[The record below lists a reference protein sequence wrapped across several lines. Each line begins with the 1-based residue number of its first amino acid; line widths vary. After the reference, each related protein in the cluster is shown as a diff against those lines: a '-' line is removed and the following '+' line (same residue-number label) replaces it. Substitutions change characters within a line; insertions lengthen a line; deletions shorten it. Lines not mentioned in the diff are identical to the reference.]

1 MHREIR
7 NKLERIA
14 KRFRSQVLAWLL
26 IGLWGVFLALLL
38 GRLTQTGN
46 ALAGSFSWGLL
57 LATAIGGYLLFF
69 LWTRFGYRDLG
80 SVAQRIERRF
90 PDIDQKLL
98 TAIEPI
104 KPNESEFLRSKLI
117 EETLLHA
124 QSQHWEKV
132 VPKWKLGMLWSLQW
146 LLLSA
151 TIAASWMLHTKS
163 TGVLNASDSSGNRGF
178 EWIVEPGSTQ
188 IEKGSDLLVS
198 VRFSNDFSDDLLL
211 IAESPSGESQS
222 ARMQR
227 SLRDPIA
234 SATIRKIKEPF
245 RYRIE
250 SVSKDS
256 ERFEVEVFEHPAVL
270 QSDASIQSP
279 AYAQQDDKT
288 ISNTRRVSI
297 VDGAQIRWSLKLN
310 KPVVSAEWIDEN
322 GQSTL
327 LEGNPQNPTEYSIR
341 NTPTESMRYRLKLTD
356 AEGRSEKTAEEFVVK
371 IIPNREPE
379 LKLISAIDQRVSAI
393 QEMIVGARVQD
404 DFGIHRTG
412 IRVSVGD
419 SEPSDVELISPGEST
434 TKKTE
439 LQHLIDLESLQ
450 AKADQLVTYHFWTED
465 LDRDG
470 QPRRIESEMYFAE
483 VRPFEETFRE
493 ADASATQQRQEQ
505 QQQQGSESGQQAEEL
520 AELQKKI
527 LSATWNLL
535 RGIPKSSTDASRSIQ
550 EQLPILLESQNQAL
564 EQTEALKEQLQAPN
578 AAQDLLKVQSS
589 MREAIAELNQSG
601 SETPSIA
608 LRGAIKQMRGAY
620 EGLLRLRAR
629 EHEVSQSQQQQP
641 SSQRSQ
647 SASQRNRQEQIQQL
661 QLEQDPSRYEEESQ
675 PMTEEANSE
684 REMRQV
690 MNRLDELARR
700 QEDLNEQVRELD
712 LALQSAKDEQEKKE
726 LEERLEQLRED
737 QQELV
742 EDADELLERMNE
754 PESRNALEESR
765 REIENAR
772 EQMQQSERQ
781 LREAQP
787 SAALN
792 SGTRAE
798 QSVDQTREQLREQSS
813 ESLQRDVQKLIE
825 QAQNVAKNQAEL
837 ERQLR
842 EQANLPARDPESTT
856 NGLDPNEPAPNEP
869 TRNEPTR
876 NEPEANS
883 LRRESLLRSDAE
895 LNQQENLP
903 ERNLEDWKQQKQQYL
918 DLLNRIKDTVEQA
931 EGSEPLLAEQLYET
945 YRDASRLPTE
955 QRLDRIPMMIERGME
970 QPAVEESGEV
980 SKELQGLRERIE
992 NSAQSVLGSEEES
1005 LRRAIKEIDQANRA
1019 IESEIEQRLGQD
1031 SSQDANAMQPPESQP
1046 SQGQPSEGQPREGQP
1061 SQGQP
1066 REGQP
1071 REGQPSQGQP
1081 SEGQP
1086 SEGQPREGQPR
1097 EGQPSEGQPREGQ
1110 PREGQPSEGQPSQGQ
1125 PPESQPREGQPREG
1139 QPRQARSSS
1148 QAREPSPRSAL
1159 EALEERMQ
1167 RAGGG
1172 GGLESSSPLMG
1183 EDYAQWTD
1191 RLRDIE
1197 ELVRDPELKA
1207 EAARV
1212 REAARDFRK
1221 EYKRHSK
1228 EPQWELVKKLISNPL
1243 QELQR
1248 RVQEELIRKTA
1259 KENELV
1265 PLDRDPVPDRFRSEL
1280 DRYFERLGGEQTK

>member
-26 IGLWGVFLALLL
+26 IVLWGVFLALLL

-46 ALAGSFSWGLL
+46 AIAGSFSLGFLV
-57 LATAIGGYLLFF
+57 ATAIGGCLLFF

-117 EETLLHA
+117 EETLLQA

-132 VPKWKLGMLWSLQW
+132 VPKWKLGTLWSLQW
-146 LLLSA
+146 MLLGA
-151 TIAASWMLHTKS
+151 TIVASWMLHTKS
-163 TGVLNASDSSGNRGF
+163 TGVLNASDRTGSRGF
-178 EWIVEPGSTQ
+178 EWTVEPGSTQ

-198 VRFSNDFSDDLLL
+198 VRFSDDFSDDLLL

-222 ARMQR
+222 VRMQR

-234 SATIRKIKEPF
+234 SATIRKIKEPL

-250 SVSKDS
+250 SVSKNS

-341 NTPTESMRYRLKLTD
+341 NTPMESMRYRLKLTD
-356 AEGRSEKTAEEFVVK
+356 AQGRSEKTAEEFVVK

-379 LKLISAIDQRVSAI
+379 LKLISAVDQRVSAI
-393 QEMIVGARVQD
+393 QEMVVGARVQD

-412 IRVSVGD
+412 IRISVGD
-419 SEPSDVELISPGEST
+419 SEPSDIELSSPGEPIK
-434 TKKTE
+434 KKTE

-493 ADASATQQRQEQ
+493 TDASATQQRQEQ

-535 RGIPKSSTDASRSIQ
+535 RGIPKSSTDAPQSVQ

-675 PMTEEANSE
+675 PMSEEANSE
-684 REMRQV
+684 RERRQV

-754 PESRNALEESR
+754 PESRIALEESR
-765 REIENAR
+765 RQIENAR

-842 EQANLPARDPESTT
+842 EQANLPARDPESNT
-856 NGLDPNEPAPNEP
+856 NGLDPNEPA
-869 TRNEPTR
+869 R
-876 NEPEANS
+876 NEPEAS
-883 LRRESLLRSDAE
+883 SPRRESLLRSDAE
-895 LNQQENLP
+895 LNQDGNLP

-1005 LRRAIKEIDQANRA
+1005 LRRAIMEIDQANRA

-1031 SSQDANAMQPPESQP
+1031 SSQDTDAM
-1046 SQGQPSEGQPREGQP
+1046 
-1061 SQGQP
+1061 QP

-1071 REGQPSQGQP
+1071 REGQPG
-1081 SEGQP
+1081 EA
-1086 SEGQPREGQPR
+1086 R
-1097 EGQPSEGQPREGQ
+1097 
-1110 PREGQPSEGQPSQGQ
+1110 
-1125 PPESQPREGQPREG
+1125 
-1139 QPRQARSSS
+1139 RSSAS
-1148 QAREPSPRSAL
+1148 GESSPRSAL
-1159 EALEERMQ
+1159 DALEERMQ

>member
-7 NKLERIA
+7 SKLEQIA

-26 IGLWGVFLALLL
+26 IGLWVIFLALLL

-46 ALAGSFSWGLL
+46 AIAGSFSWGLL
-57 LATAIGGYLLFF
+57 FATAMGGYLLFF

-124 QSQHWEKV
+124 QAQHWEKV
-132 VPKWKLGMLWSLQW
+132 VPKWKLGTLWSLQW
-146 LLLSA
+146 LLLIA

-163 TGVLNASDSSGNRGF
+163 TSVLNASDRSAIRGF

-188 IEKGSDLLVS
+188 IEKGADLLVS
-198 VRFSNDFSDDLLL
+198 VRFSDDFSDDLLL

-222 ARMQR
+222 VSMQR

-234 SATIRKIKEPF
+234 SATIRKVKEPL

-250 SVSKDS
+250 SVSKNS
-256 ERFEVEVFEHPAVL
+256 ERFEVGVFEHPAVL

-279 AYAQQDDKT
+279 TYAQQDDKT

-297 VDGAQIRWSLKLN
+297 VDGAQISWSFKLN

-327 LEGNPQNPTEYSIR
+327 LEGNPQNPNEYSIR
-341 NTPTESMRYRLKLTD
+341 NRPAESMRYRLKLTD

-379 LKLISAIDQRVSAI
+379 LKLISAVDQRVSAI

-419 SEPSDVELISPGEST
+419 SETSDIELSSPGEP
-434 TKKTE
+434 TKKKNE

-505 QQQQGSESGQQAEEL
+505 QQQQGSESAQQAEEL

-535 RGIPKSSTDASRSIQ
+535 RGIPKSNPDASQSIQ

-564 EQTEALKEQLQAPN
+564 EQTEALKEQLQSPN

-589 MREAIAELNQSG
+589 MREAIAELNHTG

-608 LRGAIKQMRGAY
+608 LRGAIQQMRGAY

-629 EHEVSQSQQQQP
+629 EHEVAQSQQQQS

-675 PMTEEANSE
+675 PMTEEASSE

-700 QEDLNEQVRELD
+700 QEDLNKQVRELD

-765 REIENAR
+765 RQIENAR

-798 QSVDQTREQLREQSS
+798 QSVDQTSEQLREQSS
-813 ESLQRDVQKLIE
+813 ESLQRDVQQLIE
-825 QAQNVAKNQAEL
+825 QAQKVAENQVEL

-842 EQANLPARDPESTT
+842 EQANLPARDPESDT
-856 NGLDPNEPAPNEP
+856 NGPDRSEP
-869 TRNEPTR
+869 TRS
-876 NEPEANS
+876 EPEAS
-883 LRRESLLRSDAE
+883 SPRRESLLRSDAE
-895 LNQQENLP
+895 LNQDGNLP
-903 ERNLEDWKQQKQQYL
+903 ERNLQDWKEQKQQYL

-980 SKELQGLRERIE
+980 SKELQGLRERIG
-992 NSAQSVLGSEEES
+992 NSSQSVVGSEEES

-1019 IESEIEQRLGQD
+1019 IESEIEQRLEQEG
-1031 SSQDANAMQPPESQP
+1031 SQDANAM
-1046 SQGQPSEGQPREGQP
+1046 
-1061 SQGQP
+1061 
-1066 REGQP
+1066 
-1071 REGQPSQGQP
+1071 QP

-1086 SEGQPREGQPR
+1086 SEGQP
-1097 EGQPSEGQPREGQ
+1097 SE
-1110 PREGQPSEGQPSQGQ
+1110 S
-1125 PPESQPREGQPREG
+1125 
-1139 QPRQARSSS
+1139 RSSS
-1148 QAREPSPRSAL
+1148 AAREPSLRSAL
-1159 EALEERMQ
+1159 DALEERMQ

-1248 RVQEELIRKTA
+1248 RVQEELVRKTA

>member
-1 MHREIR
+1 MHQEIR

-14 KRFRSQVLAWLL
+14 QRFRSQVLAWLL

-117 EETLLHA
+117 EETLLQA
-124 QSQHWEKV
+124 QSQHWETV
-132 VPKWKLGMLWSLQW
+132 VPRWKLGTLWSLQW
-146 LLLSA
+146 LLLGA

-163 TGVLNASDSSGNRGF
+163 TSVLNASDRTGSRGF
-178 EWIVEPGSTQ
+178 EWTVEPGSTQ

-198 VRFSNDFSDDLLL
+198 VRFSDDFSDELLL

-222 ARMQR
+222 VRMQR

-234 SATIRKIKEPF
+234 SATIRKIKEPL

-250 SVSKDS
+250 SVSKNS

-341 NTPTESMRYRLKLTD
+341 NTPMESMRYRLKLTD
-356 AEGRSEKTAEEFVVK
+356 AQGRSEKTAEEFVVK

-379 LKLISAIDQRVSAI
+379 LKLISAVDQRVSAI
-393 QEMIVGARVQD
+393 QEMVVGARVQD

-412 IRVSVGD
+412 IRISVGD
-419 SEPSDVELISPGEST
+419 SEPSDIELSSPGEPIK
-434 TKKTE
+434 KKTE

-535 RGIPKSSTDASRSIQ
+535 RGIPKSSTDAPQSVQ

-629 EHEVSQSQQQQP
+629 EHEVSQSQQQQS

-675 PMTEEANSE
+675 PMSEEANSE
-684 REMRQV
+684 RERRQV

-754 PESRNALEESR
+754 PESRIALEESR
-765 REIENAR
+765 RQIENAR

-842 EQANLPARDPESTT
+842 EQANLPARDPESTI
-856 NGLDPNEPAPNEP
+856 NGPDRSEP
-869 TRNEPTR
+869 TRS
-876 NEPEANS
+876 EPEAS
-883 LRRESLLRSDAE
+883 SPRRESLLRSDAE
-895 LNQQENLP
+895 LNQDGNLP

-1005 LRRAIKEIDQANRA
+1005 LRRAIKEIDRANRA

-1031 SSQDANAMQPPESQP
+1031 SSQDTNAMQP
-1046 SQGQPSEGQPREGQP
+1046 RE
-1061 SQGQP
+1061 
-1066 REGQP
+1066 R
-1071 REGQPSQGQP
+1071 
-1081 SEGQP
+1081 
-1086 SEGQPREGQPR
+1086 
-1097 EGQPSEGQPREGQ
+1097 QPREGQ
-1110 PREGQPSEGQPSQGQ
+1110 PREGQPSEGQPS
-1125 PPESQPREGQPREG
+1125 EAR
-1139 QPRQARSSS
+1139 RSSAS
-1148 QAREPSPRSAL
+1148 GESSLRSAL
-1159 EALEERMQ
+1159 DALGERMQ

>member
-1 MHREIR
+1 
-7 NKLERIA
+7 
-14 KRFRSQVLAWLL
+14 
-26 IGLWGVFLALLL
+26 
-38 GRLTQTGN
+38 
-46 ALAGSFSWGLL
+46 
-57 LATAIGGYLLFF
+57 
-69 LWTRFGYRDLG
+69 
-80 SVAQRIERRF
+80 
-90 PDIDQKLL
+90 
-98 TAIEPI
+98 
-104 KPNESEFLRSKLI
+104 
-117 EETLLHA
+117 
-124 QSQHWEKV
+124 
-132 VPKWKLGMLWSLQW
+132 
-146 LLLSA
+146 
-151 TIAASWMLHTKS
+151 
-163 TGVLNASDSSGNRGF
+163 
-178 EWIVEPGSTQ
+178 
-188 IEKGSDLLVS
+188 
-198 VRFSNDFSDDLLL
+198 
-211 IAESPSGESQS
+211 
-222 ARMQR
+222 
-227 SLRDPIA
+227 
-234 SATIRKIKEPF
+234 
-245 RYRIE
+245 
-250 SVSKDS
+250 
-256 ERFEVEVFEHPAVL
+256 
-270 QSDASIQSP
+270 
-279 AYAQQDDKT
+279 
-288 ISNTRRVSI
+288 
-297 VDGAQIRWSLKLN
+297 
-310 KPVVSAEWIDEN
+310 
-322 GQSTL
+322 
-327 LEGNPQNPTEYSIR
+327 
-341 NTPTESMRYRLKLTD
+341 
-356 AEGRSEKTAEEFVVK
+356 
-371 IIPNREPE
+371 
-379 LKLISAIDQRVSAI
+379 
-393 QEMIVGARVQD
+393 MIVGARVQD

-419 SEPSDVELISPGEST
+419 SEPSDIELSSPGEST
-434 TKKTE
+434 KKKTE

-483 VRPFEETFRE
+483 VRPFEEIFRE
-493 ADASATQQRQEQ
+493 TDASATQQRQAQ
-505 QQQQGSESGQQAEEL
+505 QQQQGSESAQQAEEL

-535 RGIPKSSTDASRSIQ
+535 RGNPKSNPDASQSIQ

-589 MREAIAELNQSG
+589 MREAIAELNQTG
-601 SETPSIA
+601 SETPSVA

-629 EHEVSQSQQQQP
+629 EHEVSQSQQQQ
-641 SSQRSQ
+641 SSNQRSQ
-647 SASQRNRQEQIQQL
+647 SASERNRQEQIQQL

-675 PMTEEANSE
+675 PMTEEENSQ

-726 LEERLEQLRED
+726 LQERLEQLRED

-742 EDADELLERMNE
+742 QDADELLERMNE

-765 REIENAR
+765 RQIENAR

-813 ESLQRDVQKLIE
+813 ESLQRDVQQLIE
-825 QAQNVAKNQAEL
+825 QAQKVAKNQAEL

-842 EQANLPARDPESTT
+842 EQANLPARVPEAKT
-856 NGLDPNEPAPNEP
+856 NGPGRSDP
-869 TRNEPTR
+869 TTS
-876 NEPEANS
+876 EPEANS
-883 LRRESLLRSDAE
+883 PRRESLLRSDAE
-895 LNQQENLP
+895 LNQEGNVP
-903 ERNLEDWKQQKQQYL
+903 ERNLEDWKEQKQRYL

-945 YRDASRLPTE
+945 YRDASRSPTE

-992 NSAQSVLGSEEES
+992 NSTQSVLGSEEES

-1031 SSQDANAMQPPESQP
+1031 SSQDVNAMQPPE
-1046 SQGQPSEGQPREGQP
+1046 GQPP
-1061 SQGQP
+1061 
-1066 REGQP
+1066 
-1071 REGQPSQGQP
+1071 EGQPSQGQP
-1081 SEGQP
+1081 SQGQP
-1086 SEGQPREGQPR
+1086 SE
-1097 EGQPSEGQPREGQ
+1097 
-1110 PREGQPSEGQPSQGQ
+1110 
-1125 PPESQPREGQPREG
+1125 
-1139 QPRQARSSS
+1139 ARSSS

-1159 EALEERMQ
+1159 DALEERMQ

-1183 EDYAQWTD
+1183 EDFAQWTD

-1207 EAARV
+1207 QAARV

-1228 EPQWELVKKLISNPL
+1228 EPQWELVKKMISNPL

-1248 RVQEELIRKTA
+1248 RVQEELVRKTA

-1280 DRYFERLGGEQTK
+1280 DSYFERLGGEQNK

>member
-26 IGLWGVFLALLL
+26 IVLWGVFLALLL

-46 ALAGSFSWGLL
+46 AIAGSFSLGFLV
-57 LATAIGGYLLFF
+57 ATAIGGCLLFF

-80 SVAQRIERRF
+80 SVAQRIESRF

-117 EETLLHA
+117 EETLLQA
-124 QSQHWEKV
+124 QSQHWETV
-132 VPKWKLGMLWSLQW
+132 VPRWKLGTLWSLQW
-146 LLLSA
+146 MLLGA
-151 TIAASWMLHTKS
+151 TIVASWMLHTKS
-163 TGVLNASDSSGNRGF
+163 TGVLNASDRTGSRGF
-178 EWIVEPGSTQ
+178 EWTVEPGSTQ

-198 VRFSNDFSDDLLL
+198 VRFSDDFSDDLLL

-222 ARMQR
+222 VRMQR

-234 SATIRKIKEPF
+234 SATIRKIKEPL

-250 SVSKDS
+250 SVSKNS

-341 NTPTESMRYRLKLTD
+341 NTPMESMRYRLKLTD
-356 AEGRSEKTAEEFVVK
+356 AQGRSEKTAEEFVVK

-379 LKLISAIDQRVSAI
+379 LKLISAVDQRVSAI
-393 QEMIVGARVQD
+393 QEMVVGARVQD

-412 IRVSVGD
+412 IRISVGD
-419 SEPSDVELISPGEST
+419 SEPSDIELSSPGEPIK
-434 TKKTE
+434 KKTE

-493 ADASATQQRQEQ
+493 TDASATQQRQEQ

-535 RGIPKSSTDASRSIQ
+535 RGIPKSSTDAPQSVQ

-675 PMTEEANSE
+675 PMSEEANSE
-684 REMRQV
+684 RERRQV

-754 PESRNALEESR
+754 PESRIALEESR
-765 REIENAR
+765 RQIENAR

-842 EQANLPARDPESTT
+842 EQANLPARDPESNT
-856 NGLDPNEPAPNEP
+856 NGLDPNEPA
-869 TRNEPTR
+869 R
-876 NEPEANS
+876 NEPEAS
-883 LRRESLLRSDAE
+883 SPRRESLLRSDAE
-895 LNQQENLP
+895 LNQDGTLP

-1005 LRRAIKEIDQANRA
+1005 LRRAIMEIDQANRA

-1031 SSQDANAMQPPESQP
+1031 SSQDTDAMQP
-1046 SQGQPSEGQPREGQP
+1046 R
-1061 SQGQP
+1061 
-1066 REGQP
+1066 
-1071 REGQPSQGQP
+1071 
-1081 SEGQP
+1081 
-1086 SEGQPREGQPR
+1086 EGQPREGQPR
-1097 EGQPSEGQPREGQ
+1097 EGQPREGQPREGQ
-1110 PREGQPSEGQPSQGQ
+1110 PREGQP
-1125 PPESQPREGQPREG
+1125 REGQPGEAR
-1139 QPRQARSSS
+1139 RSSAS
-1148 QAREPSPRSAL
+1148 GESSPRSAL
-1159 EALEERMQ
+1159 DALEERMQ

>member
-1 MHREIR
+1 
-7 NKLERIA
+7 
-14 KRFRSQVLAWLL
+14 
-26 IGLWGVFLALLL
+26 
-38 GRLTQTGN
+38 
-46 ALAGSFSWGLL
+46 
-57 LATAIGGYLLFF
+57 
-69 LWTRFGYRDLG
+69 
-80 SVAQRIERRF
+80 
-90 PDIDQKLL
+90 
-98 TAIEPI
+98 
-104 KPNESEFLRSKLI
+104 
-117 EETLLHA
+117 
-124 QSQHWEKV
+124 
-132 VPKWKLGMLWSLQW
+132 
-146 LLLSA
+146 
-151 TIAASWMLHTKS
+151 
-163 TGVLNASDSSGNRGF
+163 
-178 EWIVEPGSTQ
+178 
-188 IEKGSDLLVS
+188 
-198 VRFSNDFSDDLLL
+198 
-211 IAESPSGESQS
+211 
-222 ARMQR
+222 
-227 SLRDPIA
+227 
-234 SATIRKIKEPF
+234 
-245 RYRIE
+245 
-250 SVSKDS
+250 
-256 ERFEVEVFEHPAVL
+256 
-270 QSDASIQSP
+270 
-279 AYAQQDDKT
+279 
-288 ISNTRRVSI
+288 
-297 VDGAQIRWSLKLN
+297 
-310 KPVVSAEWIDEN
+310 
-322 GQSTL
+322 
-327 LEGNPQNPTEYSIR
+327 
-341 NTPTESMRYRLKLTD
+341 
-356 AEGRSEKTAEEFVVK
+356 
-371 IIPNREPE
+371 
-379 LKLISAIDQRVSAI
+379 
-393 QEMIVGARVQD
+393 
-404 DFGIHRTG
+404 
-412 IRVSVGD
+412 
-419 SEPSDVELISPGEST
+419 
-434 TKKTE
+434 
-439 LQHLIDLESLQ
+439 
-450 AKADQLVTYHFWTED
+450 
-465 LDRDG
+465 
-470 QPRRIESEMYFAE
+470 
-483 VRPFEETFRE
+483 
-493 ADASATQQRQEQ
+493 
-505 QQQQGSESGQQAEEL
+505 
-520 AELQKKI
+520 
-527 LSATWNLL
+527 
-535 RGIPKSSTDASRSIQ
+535 
-550 EQLPILLESQNQAL
+550 
-564 EQTEALKEQLQAPN
+564 
-578 AAQDLLKVQSS
+578 
-589 MREAIAELNQSG
+589 
-601 SETPSIA
+601 
-608 LRGAIKQMRGAY
+608 
-620 EGLLRLRAR
+620 
-629 EHEVSQSQQQQP
+629 
-641 SSQRSQ
+641 
-647 SASQRNRQEQIQQL
+647 
-661 QLEQDPSRYEEESQ
+661 
-675 PMTEEANSE
+675 
-684 REMRQV
+684 

-754 PESRNALEESR
+754 PESRIALEESR
-765 REIENAR
+765 RQIENAR

-825 QAQNVAKNQAEL
+825 QAQNVTKNQAEL

-842 EQANLPARDPESTT
+842 EQANLPARDPESNT
-856 NGLDPNEPAPNEP
+856 NGLDPNEPA
-869 TRNEPTR
+869 R
-876 NEPEANS
+876 NEPEAS
-883 LRRESLLRSDAE
+883 SPRRESLLRSDAE
-895 LNQQENLP
+895 LNQDGTLP

-1005 LRRAIKEIDQANRA
+1005 LRRAIMEIDQANRA

-1031 SSQDANAMQPPESQP
+1031 SSQDTDAM
-1046 SQGQPSEGQPREGQP
+1046 
-1061 SQGQP
+1061 QP

-1071 REGQPSQGQP
+1071 REGQL

-1086 SEGQPREGQPR
+1086 GEAR
-1097 EGQPSEGQPREGQ
+1097 
-1110 PREGQPSEGQPSQGQ
+1110 
-1125 PPESQPREGQPREG
+1125 
-1139 QPRQARSSS
+1139 RSSAS
-1148 QAREPSPRSAL
+1148 GESSPRSAL
-1159 EALEERMQ
+1159 DALEERMQ

>member
-26 IGLWGVFLALLL
+26 IVLWGVFLALLL

-46 ALAGSFSWGLL
+46 AIAGSFSLGFLV
-57 LATAIGGYLLFF
+57 ATAIGGCLLFF

-80 SVAQRIERRF
+80 SVAQRIESRF

-117 EETLLHA
+117 EETLLQA

-132 VPKWKLGMLWSLQW
+132 VPKWKLGTLWSLQW
-146 LLLSA
+146 MLLGA
-151 TIAASWMLHTKS
+151 TIVASWMLHTKS
-163 TGVLNASDSSGNRGF
+163 TGVLNASDRTGSRGF
-178 EWIVEPGSTQ
+178 EWTVEPGSTQ

-198 VRFSNDFSDDLLL
+198 VRFSDDFSDDLLL

-222 ARMQR
+222 VRMQR

-234 SATIRKIKEPF
+234 SATIRKIKEPL

-250 SVSKDS
+250 SVSKNS

-341 NTPTESMRYRLKLTD
+341 NTPMESMRYRLKLTD
-356 AEGRSEKTAEEFVVK
+356 AQGRSEKTAEEFVVK

-379 LKLISAIDQRVSAI
+379 LKLISAVDQRVSAI
-393 QEMIVGARVQD
+393 QEMVVGARVQD

-412 IRVSVGD
+412 IRISVGD
-419 SEPSDVELISPGEST
+419 SEPSDIELSSPGEPIK
-434 TKKTE
+434 KKTE

-493 ADASATQQRQEQ
+493 TDASATQQRQEQ

-535 RGIPKSSTDASRSIQ
+535 RGIPKSSTDAPQSVQ

-641 SSQRSQ
+641 SSQKSQ

-675 PMTEEANSE
+675 PMSEEANSE
-684 REMRQV
+684 RERRQV

-754 PESRNALEESR
+754 PESRIALEESR
-765 REIENAR
+765 RQIENAR

-842 EQANLPARDPESTT
+842 EQANLPARDPESNT
-856 NGLDPNEPAPNEP
+856 NGLDPNEPA
-869 TRNEPTR
+869 R
-876 NEPEANS
+876 NEPEAS
-883 LRRESLLRSDAE
+883 SPRRESLLRSDAE
-895 LNQQENLP
+895 LNQDGTLP

-1005 LRRAIKEIDQANRA
+1005 LRRAIMEIDQANRA

-1031 SSQDANAMQPPESQP
+1031 SSQDTDAMQP
-1046 SQGQPSEGQPREGQP
+1046 R
-1061 SQGQP
+1061 
-1066 REGQP
+1066 
-1071 REGQPSQGQP
+1071 
-1081 SEGQP
+1081 
-1086 SEGQPREGQPR
+1086 EGQPREGQPR
-1097 EGQPSEGQPREGQ
+1097 EGQPREGQPREGQ
-1110 PREGQPSEGQPSQGQ
+1110 PREGQP
-1125 PPESQPREGQPREG
+1125 REGQPGEAR
-1139 QPRQARSSS
+1139 RSSAS
-1148 QAREPSPRSAL
+1148 GESSPRSAL
-1159 EALEERMQ
+1159 DALEERMQ

>member
-7 NKLERIA
+7 NKLEPIA

-26 IGLWGVFLALLL
+26 IGYWGILLALLL

-46 ALAGSFSWGLL
+46 ATAGSFSWGLL
-57 LATAIGGYLLFF
+57 GATAIGGYVLFF

-80 SVAQRIERRF
+80 SVAQRVERQF

-124 QSQHWEKV
+124 QSQHWETV
-132 VPKWKLGMLWSLQW
+132 VPKWKLGTLWSLQW
-146 LLLSA
+146 MLLGA
-151 TIAASWMLHTKS
+151 TIASSWMLYTKS
-163 TGVLNASDSSGNRGF
+163 TSVLNTSDRSGIRGF
-178 EWIVEPGSTQ
+178 EWMVEPGSTQ

-198 VRFSNDFSDDLLL
+198 VRFSDDFSDYLLL

-222 ARMQR
+222 VSMQR

-234 SATIRKIKEPF
+234 SATIRKIKEPL

-250 SVSKDS
+250 SVSKNS
-256 ERFEVEVFEHPAVL
+256 ERFEVGVFEHPAVL

-279 AYAQQDDKT
+279 AYAQLDDKT

-322 GQSTL
+322 GQSTP
-327 LEGNPQNPTEYSIR
+327 LEGNPQNLTEYSIR
-341 NTPTESMRYRLKLTD
+341 NAPTESMRYRLKLTD
-356 AEGRSEKTAEEFVVK
+356 SEGRSEKTAEEFVVK
-371 IIPNREPE
+371 IIPNRAPD
-379 LKLISAIDQRVSAI
+379 LKLISAVDQRVSAI

-419 SEPSDVELISPGEST
+419 SEPSDIELSSPGEST
-434 TKKTE
+434 KKKTE

-483 VRPFEETFRE
+483 VRPFEEIFRE
-493 ADASATQQRQEQ
+493 TDASATQQRQAQQ

-535 RGIPKSSTDASRSIQ
+535 RGNPKSNPDASQNIQ

-589 MREAIAELNQSG
+589 MREAIAELNQTG
-601 SETPSIA
+601 SETPSVA

-629 EHEVSQSQQQQP
+629 EHEVSQSQQQQ
-641 SSQRSQ
+641 SSNQKSQ
-647 SASQRNRQEQIQQL
+647 SASERNRQEQIQQL

-675 PMTEEANSE
+675 PMTEEENSQ

-726 LEERLEQLRED
+726 LQERLEQLRED

-742 EDADELLERMNE
+742 QDADELLERMNE

-765 REIENAR
+765 RQIENAR

-813 ESLQRDVQKLIE
+813 ESLQRDVQQLIE
-825 QAQNVAKNQAEL
+825 QAQKVAKNQAEL

-842 EQANLPARDPESTT
+842 EQANLPARDPESKT
-856 NGLDPNEPAPNEP
+856 NGTDRSEQTSAPI
-869 TRNEPTR
+869 TS
-876 NEPEANS
+876 EPEANS
-883 LRRESLLRSDAE
+883 PRRESLLRSDAE
-895 LNQQENLP
+895 LNQEGNVP
-903 ERNLEDWKQQKQQYL
+903 ERNLEDWKEQKQRYL

-945 YRDASRLPTE
+945 YRDASRSPTE

-992 NSAQSVLGSEEES
+992 NSTQSVLGSEEES

-1019 IESEIEQRLGQD
+1019 IESEIEQRLGQN
-1031 SSQDANAMQPPESQP
+1031 SSQRRPT
-1046 SQGQPSEGQPREGQP
+1046 PRRP
-1061 SQGQP
+1061 TP
-1066 REGQP
+1066 RRPTP
-1071 REGQPSQGQP
+1071 RRPT
-1081 SEGQP
+1081 
-1086 SEGQPREGQPR
+1086 PRRPTPR
-1097 EGQPSEGQPREGQ
+1097 RP
-1110 PREGQPSEGQPSQGQ
+1110 
-1125 PPESQPREGQPREG
+1125 SQPRPTPRRPAPRRPAQPRPTQRRPAQRRPTQRRPTQRRPTQRRPTPRRPTPRRPTPRRPTPRRPTQRRPTQRRPAPRRPA
-1139 QPRQARSSS
+1139 QPRPTQRGEKFLSSS
-1148 QAREPSPRSAL
+1148 RAFPSLCARGA
-1159 EALEERMQ
+1159 
-1167 RAGGG
+1167 
-1172 GGLESSSPLMG
+1172 
-1183 EDYAQWTD
+1183 
-1191 RLRDIE
+1191 
-1197 ELVRDPELKA
+1197 
-1207 EAARV
+1207 
-1212 REAARDFRK
+1212 
-1221 EYKRHSK
+1221 
-1228 EPQWELVKKLISNPL
+1228 
-1243 QELQR
+1243 
-1248 RVQEELIRKTA
+1248 
-1259 KENELV
+1259 
-1265 PLDRDPVPDRFRSEL
+1265 
-1280 DRYFERLGGEQTK
+1280 

>member
-7 NKLERIA
+7 SKLEQIA

-46 ALAGSFSWGLL
+46 AVAGSFSWGFLV
-57 LATAIGGYLLFF
+57 ATAMGGYLLFF
-69 LWTRFGYRDLG
+69 IWTRFGYRDLG

-132 VPKWKLGMLWSLQW
+132 VPKWKLGTLWSLQW
-146 LLLSA
+146 LLLGA
-151 TIAASWMLHTKS
+151 TIAASWMMHTKS
-163 TGVLNASDSSGNRGF
+163 TIALNGSDRSAIRGF
-178 EWIVEPGSTQ
+178 EWMVEPGSTQ
-188 IEKGSDLLVS
+188 IEEGSDLLVS
-198 VRFSNDFSDDLLL
+198 VRFSDDFSDDLLL
-211 IAESPSGESQS
+211 IAESSSGESQS
-222 ARMQR
+222 VSMQR

-234 SATIRKIKEPF
+234 SATIRKVKEPL

-250 SVSKDS
+250 SVSKNS
-256 ERFEVEVFEHPAVL
+256 ERFEVGVFEHPAVL

-279 AYAQQDDKT
+279 TYAQQDDKT

-297 VDGAQIRWSLKLN
+297 VDGAQICWSFKLN

-379 LKLISAIDQRVSAI
+379 LKLISAVDQRVSAI

-419 SEPSDVELISPGEST
+419 SETSDIELSSPGEP
-434 TKKTE
+434 TKKKNE

-470 QPRRIESEMYFAE
+470 KPRRIESEMYFAE

-493 ADASATQQRQEQ
+493 TDASATQQRQEQ
-505 QQQQGSESGQQAEEL
+505 QQQGSESAQQAEEL

-535 RGIPKSSTDASRSIQ
+535 RGIPKSNPDASQSIQ

-564 EQTEALKEQLQAPN
+564 EQTEALREQLQSPN

-589 MREAIAELNQSG
+589 MREAIAELNHTG

-608 LRGAIKQMRGAY
+608 LRGAIQQMRGAY

-629 EHEVSQSQQQQP
+629 EHEVAQSQQQQS

-675 PMTEEANSE
+675 PMTEEASSE

-765 REIENAR
+765 RQIENAR

-813 ESLQRDVQKLIE
+813 ESLQRDVQQLIE
-825 QAQNVAKNQAEL
+825 QAQKVAENQAEL

-842 EQANLPARDPESTT
+842 EQANLPARDPESHT
-856 NGLDPNEPAPNEP
+856 NGPDPSETTTSEP
-869 TRNEPTR
+869 TRS
-876 NEPEANS
+876 EPEAS
-883 LRRESLLRSDAE
+883 SPRRESLLRSDAE

-903 ERNLEDWKQQKQQYL
+903 ERNLEDWKEQKQQYL

-945 YRDASRLPTE
+945 YRDSSRLPTE

-980 SKELQGLRERIE
+980 SKELQVLRERIE
-992 NSAQSVLGSEEES
+992 NSTQSVLGSEEES

-1019 IESEIEQRLGQD
+1019 IESEIEQRLEQEG
-1031 SSQDANAMQPPESQP
+1031 SQDTNSM
-1046 SQGQPSEGQPREGQP
+1046 
-1061 SQGQP
+1061 QP

-1071 REGQPSQGQP
+1071 REGQPG
-1081 SEGQP
+1081 EGQP
-1086 SEGQPREGQPR
+1086 GEAR
-1097 EGQPSEGQPREGQ
+1097 
-1110 PREGQPSEGQPSQGQ
+1110 
-1125 PPESQPREGQPREG
+1125 
-1139 QPRQARSSS
+1139 RSSAS
-1148 QAREPSPRSAL
+1148 RESSPRSAL
-1159 EALEERMQ
+1159 DALEERMQ

-1248 RVQEELIRKTA
+1248 RVQEELVRKTA
-1259 KENELV
+1259 KENEIV
-1265 PLDRDPVPDRFRSEL
+1265 PLDSDPVQDRFRSEL

>member
-7 NKLERIA
+7 NKLEQIA

-26 IGLWGVFLALLL
+26 IGYWGVFLALLL

-46 ALAGSFSWGLL
+46 ATAGSFSWSLL
-57 LATAIGGYLLFF
+57 IATAIGGYVLFF

-98 TAIEPI
+98 SAIEPI
-104 KPNESEFLRSKLI
+104 KPYESEFLRSKLI
-117 EETLLHA
+117 EETLVHA
-124 QSQHWEKV
+124 QSQRWEKV
-132 VPKWKLGMLWSLQW
+132 VPKWKLGTLWSLQW
-146 LLLSA
+146 MLLGA
-151 TIAASWMLHTKS
+151 TIASSWMLHTKS
-163 TGVLNASDSSGNRGF
+163 TSLLNTSDRSGIRGF
-178 EWIVEPGSTQ
+178 EWMVEPGSTQ

-222 ARMQR
+222 FSMQR

-234 SATIRKIKEPF
+234 SATIRKVKEPL

-250 SVSKDS
+250 SVSKNS
-256 ERFEVEVFEHPAVL
+256 ERFEVGVFEHPAVL

-288 ISNTRRVSI
+288 VSNTRRVSI
-297 VDGAQIRWSLKLN
+297 VDGAQIQWSLQLN

-327 LEGNPQNPTEYSIR
+327 LEGNPQNLTEYSIR
-341 NTPTESMRYRLKLTD
+341 DAPTESMRYRLKLTD

-371 IIPNREPE
+371 IIPNRAPD
-379 LKLISAIDQRVSAI
+379 LKLISAVDQRVSAI

-419 SEPSDVELISPGEST
+419 SEPSDIELSSPGEST
-434 TKKTE
+434 KKKTE

-483 VRPFEETFRE
+483 VRPFEEIFRE
-493 ADASATQQRQEQ
+493 TDTSATQQRQEQ
-505 QQQQGSESGQQAEEL
+505 QQQQSSESAQQAEEL

-535 RGIPKSSTDASRSIQ
+535 RGIPKSNPDASQSLQ

-589 MREAIAELNQSG
+589 MREAIAELNQTG
-601 SETPSIA
+601 SETPSVA

-629 EHEVSQSQQQQP
+629 EHEVSQSQQQQS

-647 SASQRNRQEQIQQL
+647 SASERNRQEQIQQL

-675 PMTEEANSE
+675 PMTQEENSE

-712 LALQSAKDEQEKKE
+712 LALQSAKEEQERKE
-726 LEERLEQLRED
+726 LQERLEQLRED

-742 EDADELLERMNE
+742 QDADELLERMNE

-765 REIENAR
+765 RQIENAR

-813 ESLQRDVQKLIE
+813 ESLQRDVQQLIE
-825 QAQNVAKNQAEL
+825 QAQKVARNQAEL

-842 EQANLPARDPESTT
+842 EQANLPARDPESKT
-856 NGLDPNEPAPNEP
+856 NGPDRSEPATSEP
-869 TRNEPTR
+869 ATS
-876 NEPEANS
+876 EPEAS
-883 LRRESLLRSDAE
+883 SPRRESLLRSDAE
-895 LNQQENLP
+895 LNQEGNLP
-903 ERNLEDWKQQKQQYL
+903 ERNLEDWKEQKQQYL

-992 NSAQSVLGSEEES
+992 NSTQSVLGSEEES

-1031 SSQDANAMQPPESQP
+1031 SSQDANAMQPPE
-1046 SQGQPSEGQPREGQP
+1046 GQPSE
-1061 SQGQP
+1061 
-1066 REGQP
+1066 
-1071 REGQPSQGQP
+1071 
-1081 SEGQP
+1081 
-1086 SEGQPREGQPR
+1086 
-1097 EGQPSEGQPREGQ
+1097 
-1110 PREGQPSEGQPSQGQ
+1110 
-1125 PPESQPREGQPREG
+1125 
-1139 QPRQARSSS
+1139 ARSSS
-1148 QAREPSPRSAL
+1148 EAREPSPRSAL
-1159 EALEERMQ
+1159 DALEERMQ
-1167 RAGGG
+1167 QSGGG
-1172 GGLESSSPLMG
+1172 GRLESSSPLMG

-1207 EAARV
+1207 QAARV

-1228 EPQWELVKKLISNPL
+1228 EPQWELVKKMISDPL

-1248 RVQEELIRKTA
+1248 RVQEELVRKTA

>member
-7 NKLERIA
+7 SKLEQIA

-46 ALAGSFSWGLL
+46 AVAGSFSWGFLV
-57 LATAIGGYLLFF
+57 ATAMGGYLLFF
-69 LWTRFGYRDLG
+69 IWTRFGYRDLG

-132 VPKWKLGMLWSLQW
+132 VPKWKLGTLWSLQW
-146 LLLSA
+146 LLLGA
-151 TIAASWMLHTKS
+151 TIAASWMMHTKS
-163 TGVLNASDSSGNRGF
+163 TIALNGSDRSAIRGF
-178 EWIVEPGSTQ
+178 EWMVEPGSTQ
-188 IEKGSDLLVS
+188 IEEGSDLLVS
-198 VRFSNDFSDDLLL
+198 VRFSDDFSDDLLL
-211 IAESPSGESQS
+211 IAESSSGESQS
-222 ARMQR
+222 VSMQR

-234 SATIRKIKEPF
+234 SATIRKVKEPL

-250 SVSKDS
+250 SVSKNS
-256 ERFEVEVFEHPAVL
+256 ERFEVGVFEHPAVL

-279 AYAQQDDKT
+279 TYAQQDDKT

-297 VDGAQIRWSLKLN
+297 VDGAQICWSFKLN

-379 LKLISAIDQRVSAI
+379 LKLISAVDQRVSAI

-419 SEPSDVELISPGEST
+419 SETSDIELSSPGEP
-434 TKKTE
+434 TKKKNE

-470 QPRRIESEMYFAE
+470 KPRRIESEMYFAE

-493 ADASATQQRQEQ
+493 TDASATQQRQEQ
-505 QQQQGSESGQQAEEL
+505 QQQGSESAQQAEEL

-535 RGIPKSSTDASRSIQ
+535 RGIPKSNPDASQSIQ

-564 EQTEALKEQLQAPN
+564 EQTEALREQLQSPN

-589 MREAIAELNQSG
+589 MREAIAELNHTG

-608 LRGAIKQMRGAY
+608 LRGAIQQMRGAY

-629 EHEVSQSQQQQP
+629 EHEVAQSQQQQS

-675 PMTEEANSE
+675 PMTEEASSE

-765 REIENAR
+765 RQIENAR

-813 ESLQRDVQKLIE
+813 ESLQRDVQQLIE
-825 QAQNVAKNQAEL
+825 QAQKVAENQAEL

-842 EQANLPARDPESTT
+842 EQANLPARDPESHT
-856 NGLDPNEPAPNEP
+856 NGPDPSETTTSEP
-869 TRNEPTR
+869 TRS
-876 NEPEANS
+876 EPEAS
-883 LRRESLLRSDAE
+883 SPRRESLLRSDAE

-903 ERNLEDWKQQKQQYL
+903 ERNLEDWKEQKQQYL

-945 YRDASRLPTE
+945 YRDSSRLPTE

-980 SKELQGLRERIE
+980 SKELQVLRERIE
-992 NSAQSVLGSEEES
+992 NSTQSVLGSEEES

-1019 IESEIEQRLGQD
+1019 IESEIEQRLEQEG
-1031 SSQDANAMQPPESQP
+1031 SQDTNSM
-1046 SQGQPSEGQPREGQP
+1046 
-1061 SQGQP
+1061 QP

-1071 REGQPSQGQP
+1071 REGQPG
-1081 SEGQP
+1081 EGQP
-1086 SEGQPREGQPR
+1086 GEAR
-1097 EGQPSEGQPREGQ
+1097 
-1110 PREGQPSEGQPSQGQ
+1110 
-1125 PPESQPREGQPREG
+1125 
-1139 QPRQARSSS
+1139 RSSAS
-1148 QAREPSPRSAL
+1148 RESSPRSAL
-1159 EALEERMQ
+1159 DALEERMQ

-1248 RVQEELIRKTA
+1248 RVQEELVRKTA

>member
-1 MHREIR
+1 
-7 NKLERIA
+7 L
-14 KRFRSQVLAWLL
+14 
-26 IGLWGVFLALLL
+26 GFLV
-38 GRLTQTGN
+38 
-46 ALAGSFSWGLL
+46 
-57 LATAIGGYLLFF
+57 ATAIGGCLLFF

-80 SVAQRIERRF
+80 SVAQRIESRF

-117 EETLLHA
+117 EETLLQA
-124 QSQHWEKV
+124 QSQHWETV
-132 VPKWKLGMLWSLQW
+132 VPRWKLGTLWSLQW
-146 LLLSA
+146 MLLGA
-151 TIAASWMLHTKS
+151 TIVASWMLHTKS
-163 TGVLNASDSSGNRGF
+163 TGVLNASDRTGSRGF
-178 EWIVEPGSTQ
+178 EWTVEPGSTQ

-198 VRFSNDFSDDLLL
+198 VRFSDDFSDDLLL

-222 ARMQR
+222 VRMQR

-234 SATIRKIKEPF
+234 SATIRKIKEPL

-250 SVSKDS
+250 SVSKNS

-341 NTPTESMRYRLKLTD
+341 NTPMESMRYRLKLTD
-356 AEGRSEKTAEEFVVK
+356 AQGRSEKTAEEFVVK

-379 LKLISAIDQRVSAI
+379 LKLISAVDQRVSAI
-393 QEMIVGARVQD
+393 QEMVVGARVQD

-412 IRVSVGD
+412 IRISVGD
-419 SEPSDVELISPGEST
+419 SEPSDIELSSPGEPIK
-434 TKKTE
+434 KKTE

-493 ADASATQQRQEQ
+493 TDASATQQRQEQ

-535 RGIPKSSTDASRSIQ
+535 RGIPKSSTDAPQSVQ

-675 PMTEEANSE
+675 PMSEEANSE
-684 REMRQV
+684 RERRQV

-754 PESRNALEESR
+754 PESRIALEESR
-765 REIENAR
+765 RQIENAR

-842 EQANLPARDPESTT
+842 EQANLPARDPESNT
-856 NGLDPNEPAPNEP
+856 NGLDPNEPA
-869 TRNEPTR
+869 R
-876 NEPEANS
+876 NEPEAS
-883 LRRESLLRSDAE
+883 SPRRESLLRSDAE
-895 LNQQENLP
+895 LNQDGTLP

-1005 LRRAIKEIDQANRA
+1005 LRRAIMEIDQANRA

-1031 SSQDANAMQPPESQP
+1031 SSQDTDAMQP
-1046 SQGQPSEGQPREGQP
+1046 R
-1061 SQGQP
+1061 
-1066 REGQP
+1066 
-1071 REGQPSQGQP
+1071 
-1081 SEGQP
+1081 
-1086 SEGQPREGQPR
+1086 EGQPREGQPR
-1097 EGQPSEGQPREGQ
+1097 EGQPREGQPREGQ
-1110 PREGQPSEGQPSQGQ
+1110 PREGQPGEA
-1125 PPESQPREGQPREG
+1125 R
-1139 QPRQARSSS
+1139 RSSAS
-1148 QAREPSPRSAL
+1148 GESSPRSAL
-1159 EALEERMQ
+1159 DALEERMQ

>member
-14 KRFRSQVLAWLL
+14 RRFRSQVLAWLL
-26 IGLWGVFLALLL
+26 IGLWVVFLALIF

-46 ALAGSFSWGLL
+46 PVAGSFSWGLL
-57 LATAIGGYLLFF
+57 FATAIGGYLLFF

-90 PDIDQKLL
+90 PEIDQKLL

-124 QSQHWEKV
+124 QSQHWETV
-132 VPKWKLGMLWSLQW
+132 VPRWKLGTLWSLQW
-146 LLLSA
+146 LLLGA

-163 TGVLNASDSSGNRGF
+163 TGVLNASDRSGIRGF
-178 EWIVEPGSTQ
+178 EWTVEPGSTQ

-198 VRFSNDFSDDLLL
+198 VRFSDDFSDELLL

-222 ARMQR
+222 VRMQR

-234 SATIRKIKEPF
+234 SATIRKVKEPL

-250 SVSKDS
+250 SVSKNS
-256 ERFEVEVFEHPAVL
+256 ERFEVGVFEHPAVL

-279 AYAQQDDKT
+279 TYAQQDDKT

-297 VDGAQIRWSLKLN
+297 VDGAQIRWNFKLN

-327 LEGNPQNPTEYSIR
+327 LEGNPQNLTEYSIG
-341 NTPTESMRYRLKLTD
+341 NAPTESMRYRLKLTD

-371 IIPNREPE
+371 VIPNREPE
-379 LKLISAIDQRVSAI
+379 LKLISAVDQRVSAI

-434 TKKTE
+434 KKKTE
-439 LQHLIDLESLQ
+439 LQHLIDLESLH

-505 QQQQGSESGQQAEEL
+505 QQQQGSESAQQAEEL

-535 RGIPKSSTDASRSIQ
+535 RGIPKSNPDASQSIQ

-589 MREAIAELNQSG
+589 MREAIAELNQTG
-601 SETPSIA
+601 SETPSVA

-629 EHEVSQSQQQQP
+629 EHEVSQSQQQQS

-675 PMTEEANSE
+675 PMTQEANSE

-712 LALQSAKDEQEKKE
+712 LALQSTKDQQEKKE
-726 LEERLEQLRED
+726 LQERLEQLRED

-765 REIENAR
+765 RQIENAR

-813 ESLQRDVQKLIE
+813 ESLQRDVQQLIE
-825 QAQNVAKNQAEL
+825 QAQKVAKNQAEL

-842 EQANLPARDPESTT
+842 EQANLPARDPESDT
-856 NGLDPNEPAPNEP
+856 NGPE
-869 TRNEPTR
+869 RNEPMR
-876 NEPEANS
+876 NEPEAS
-883 LRRESLLRSDAE
+883 SPRRESLLRSDAE
-895 LNQQENLP
+895 LNQDGDLA
-903 ERNLEDWKQQKQQYL
+903 ERNLEDWKEQKQQYL

-945 YRDASRLPTE
+945 YRDSSRLPTE

-980 SKELQGLRERIE
+980 SKELQGLRERLE
-992 NSAQSVLGSEEES
+992 NSTQSVLGSEEES

-1019 IESEIEQRLGQD
+1019 IESEIEQRLGQG
-1031 SSQDANAMQPPESQP
+1031 SSQDANSM
-1046 SQGQPSEGQPREGQP
+1046 QPSE
-1061 SQGQP
+1061 
-1066 REGQP
+1066 
-1071 REGQPSQGQP
+1071 GQP

-1086 SEGQPREGQPR
+1086 SEGQPREGQP
-1097 EGQPSEGQPREGQ
+1097 SE
-1110 PREGQPSEGQPSQGQ
+1110 
-1125 PPESQPREGQPREG
+1125 
-1139 QPRQARSSS
+1139 ARSSS
-1148 QAREPSPRSAL
+1148 ASPEPSLRSAL
-1159 EALEERMQ
+1159 DAIEERMQ
-1167 RAGGG
+1167 RVGVG

-1221 EYKRHSK
+1221 EYKRYSK
-1228 EPQWELVKKLISNPL
+1228 EPQWELVKKMISKPL

-1248 RVQEELIRKTA
+1248 RVQEELVRKTA

>member
-7 NKLERIA
+7 NKLEPIA

-26 IGLWGVFLALLL
+26 IGYWGILLALLL

-46 ALAGSFSWGLL
+46 APAGSFSWGLL
-57 LATAIGGYLLFF
+57 GATAIGGYVLFF

-80 SVAQRIERRF
+80 SVAQRVERQF

-124 QSQHWEKV
+124 QSQHWETV
-132 VPKWKLGMLWSLQW
+132 VPKWKLGTLWSLQW
-146 LLLSA
+146 MLLGA
-151 TIAASWMLHTKS
+151 TIASSWMLYTKS
-163 TGVLNASDSSGNRGF
+163 TSVLNTSDRSGIRGF
-178 EWIVEPGSTQ
+178 EWMVEPGSTQ

-198 VRFSNDFSDDLLL
+198 VRFSDDFSDDLVL

-222 ARMQR
+222 VSMQR

-234 SATIRKIKEPF
+234 SATIRKIKEPL

-250 SVSKDS
+250 SVSKNS
-256 ERFEVEVFEHPAVL
+256 ERFEVGVFEHPAVL

-279 AYAQQDDKT
+279 AYAQLDDKT

-327 LEGNPQNPTEYSIR
+327 LEGNPQNLTEYSIH
-341 NTPTESMRYRLKLTD
+341 NAPTESMRYRLKLTD

-371 IIPNREPE
+371 IIPNRAPD
-379 LKLISAIDQRVSAI
+379 LKLISAVDQRVSAI

-419 SEPSDVELISPGEST
+419 SEPSDIELSSPGEST

-493 ADASATQQRQEQ
+493 TDASATQQRQAQQ

-535 RGIPKSSTDASRSIQ
+535 RGIPKSNPDASQNIQ

-589 MREAIAELNQSG
+589 MREAIAELNQTG
-601 SETPSIA
+601 SETPSVA

-629 EHEVSQSQQQQP
+629 EHEVSQSQQQQ
-641 SSQRSQ
+641 SSNQRSQ
-647 SASQRNRQEQIQQL
+647 SASERNRQEQIQQL

-675 PMTEEANSE
+675 PMTEQENSD

-726 LEERLEQLRED
+726 LQERLEQLRED

-742 EDADELLERMNE
+742 QDADELLERMNE

-765 REIENAR
+765 RQIENAR

-813 ESLQRDVQKLIE
+813 ESLQRDVQQLIE
-825 QAQNVAKNQAEL
+825 QAQKVSKNQAEL
-837 ERQLR
+837 DRQLR
-842 EQANLPARDPESTT
+842 EQGNLPARVPEAKTNGPGRSAPTTSEPTPSASTT
-856 NGLDPNEPAPNEP
+856 SAP
-869 TRNEPTR
+869 TTS
-876 NEPEANS
+876 EPEANS
-883 LRRESLLRSDAE
+883 PRRESLLRSDAE
-895 LNQQENLP
+895 LNQEGNLP
-903 ERNLEDWKQQKQQYL
+903 ERNLEDWKEQRQRYL

-945 YRDASRLPTE
+945 YRDASRSPTE

-992 NSAQSVLGSEEES
+992 NSTQSVLGSEEES

-1019 IESEIEQRLGQD
+1019 IESEIEQRLEQEG
-1031 SSQDANAMQPPESQP
+1031 SQDTNAM
-1046 SQGQPSEGQPREGQP
+1046 
-1061 SQGQP
+1061 
-1066 REGQP
+1066 
-1071 REGQPSQGQP
+1071 
-1081 SEGQP
+1081 
-1086 SEGQPREGQPR
+1086 
-1097 EGQPSEGQPREGQ
+1097 Q
-1110 PREGQPSEGQPSQGQ
+1110 PREGQPSEGQPS
-1125 PPESQPREGQPREG
+1125 E
-1139 QPRQARSSS
+1139 ARSSS
-1148 QAREPSPRSAL
+1148 ASRESSPRSAL
-1159 EALEERMQ
+1159 DALEERMQ

-1265 PLDRDPVPDRFRSEL
+1265 PLDSDPVPDRFRSEL

>member
-7 NKLERIA
+7 NKLEQIA

-26 IGLWGVFLALLL
+26 IGYWGIFLALLL

-46 ALAGSFSWGLL
+46 ATAGSFSWGLL
-57 LATAIGGYLLFF
+57 GATAIGGYVLFF

-80 SVAQRIERRF
+80 SVAQRVERQF

-124 QSQHWEKV
+124 QSQHWETV
-132 VPKWKLGMLWSLQW
+132 VPKWKLGTLWSLQW
-146 LLLSA
+146 MLLGA
-151 TIAASWMLHTKS
+151 TIASSWMLYTKS
-163 TGVLNASDSSGNRGF
+163 TSVLNTSDRSGIRGF
-178 EWIVEPGSTQ
+178 EWMVEPGSTQ

-198 VRFSNDFSDDLLL
+198 VRFSDDFSDDLVL

-222 ARMQR
+222 VSMQR

-234 SATIRKIKEPF
+234 SATIRKIKEPL

-250 SVSKDS
+250 SVSKNS
-256 ERFEVEVFEHPAVL
+256 ERFEVGVFEHPAVL

-279 AYAQQDDKT
+279 AYAQLDDKT

-310 KPVVSAEWIDEN
+310 KPVVLAEWIDEN

-327 LEGNPQNPTEYSIR
+327 LEGNPQNLTEYSIR
-341 NTPTESMRYRLKLTD
+341 NAPTESMRYRLKLTD
-356 AEGRSEKTAEEFVVK
+356 AEGRPEKTVEEFVVK
-371 IIPNREPE
+371 IIPNRAPD
-379 LKLISAIDQRVSAI
+379 LKLLSAVDQRVSAI

-419 SEPSDVELISPGEST
+419 SEPSDIELSSPGEST
-434 TKKTE
+434 KKKTE

-483 VRPFEETFRE
+483 VRPFEEIFRE
-493 ADASATQQRQEQ
+493 TDASATQQRQAQ
-505 QQQQGSESGQQAEEL
+505 QQQQGSESAQQAEEL

-535 RGIPKSSTDASRSIQ
+535 RGNPKSNPDASQSIQ

-589 MREAIAELNQSG
+589 MREAIAELNQTG
-601 SETPSIA
+601 SETPSVA

-629 EHEVSQSQQQQP
+629 EHEVSQSQQQQ
-641 SSQRSQ
+641 SSNQRSQ
-647 SASQRNRQEQIQQL
+647 SASERNRQEQIQQL

-675 PMTEEANSE
+675 PMTEEENSQ

-726 LEERLEQLRED
+726 LQERLEQLRED

-742 EDADELLERMNE
+742 QDADELLERMNE

-765 REIENAR
+765 RQIENAR

-813 ESLQRDVQKLIE
+813 ESLQRDVQQLIE
-825 QAQNVAKNQAEL
+825 QAQKVAKNQAEL

-842 EQANLPARDPESTT
+842 EQANLPARVPEAKT
-856 NGLDPNEPAPNEP
+856 NGPGRSDP
-869 TRNEPTR
+869 TTS
-876 NEPEANS
+876 EPEANS
-883 LRRESLLRSDAE
+883 PRRESLLRSDAE
-895 LNQQENLP
+895 LNQEGNVP
-903 ERNLEDWKQQKQQYL
+903 ERNLEDWKEQKQRYL

-945 YRDASRLPTE
+945 YRDASRSPTE

-992 NSAQSVLGSEEES
+992 NSTQSVLGSEEES

-1031 SSQDANAMQPPESQP
+1031 SSQDVNAMQPPE
-1046 SQGQPSEGQPREGQP
+1046 GQPP
-1061 SQGQP
+1061 
-1066 REGQP
+1066 
-1071 REGQPSQGQP
+1071 EGQPSQGQP
-1081 SEGQP
+1081 SQGQP
-1086 SEGQPREGQPR
+1086 SE
-1097 EGQPSEGQPREGQ
+1097 
-1110 PREGQPSEGQPSQGQ
+1110 
-1125 PPESQPREGQPREG
+1125 
-1139 QPRQARSSS
+1139 ARSSS

-1159 EALEERMQ
+1159 DALEERMQ

-1183 EDYAQWTD
+1183 EDFAQWTD

-1207 EAARV
+1207 QAARV

-1228 EPQWELVKKLISNPL
+1228 EPQWELVKKMISNPL

-1248 RVQEELIRKTA
+1248 RVQEELVRKTA

-1280 DRYFERLGGEQTK
+1280 DSYFERLGGEQNK

>member
-1 MHREIR
+1 
-7 NKLERIA
+7 
-14 KRFRSQVLAWLL
+14 
-26 IGLWGVFLALLL
+26 
-38 GRLTQTGN
+38 
-46 ALAGSFSWGLL
+46 
-57 LATAIGGYLLFF
+57 
-69 LWTRFGYRDLG
+69 
-80 SVAQRIERRF
+80 
-90 PDIDQKLL
+90 
-98 TAIEPI
+98 
-104 KPNESEFLRSKLI
+104 
-117 EETLLHA
+117 
-124 QSQHWEKV
+124 
-132 VPKWKLGMLWSLQW
+132 
-146 LLLSA
+146 
-151 TIAASWMLHTKS
+151 
-163 TGVLNASDSSGNRGF
+163 
-178 EWIVEPGSTQ
+178 
-188 IEKGSDLLVS
+188 
-198 VRFSNDFSDDLLL
+198 
-211 IAESPSGESQS
+211 
-222 ARMQR
+222 
-227 SLRDPIA
+227 
-234 SATIRKIKEPF
+234 
-245 RYRIE
+245 
-250 SVSKDS
+250 
-256 ERFEVEVFEHPAVL
+256 
-270 QSDASIQSP
+270 
-279 AYAQQDDKT
+279 
-288 ISNTRRVSI
+288 
-297 VDGAQIRWSLKLN
+297 
-310 KPVVSAEWIDEN
+310 
-322 GQSTL
+322 
-327 LEGNPQNPTEYSIR
+327 
-341 NTPTESMRYRLKLTD
+341 
-356 AEGRSEKTAEEFVVK
+356 
-371 IIPNREPE
+371 
-379 LKLISAIDQRVSAI
+379 
-393 QEMIVGARVQD
+393 
-404 DFGIHRTG
+404 
-412 IRVSVGD
+412 
-419 SEPSDVELISPGEST
+419 
-434 TKKTE
+434 

-505 QQQQGSESGQQAEEL
+505 QQQQGSESAQQAEEL

-535 RGIPKSSTDASRSIQ
+535 RGIPKSNPDASQSIQ
-550 EQLPILLESQNQAL
+550 EQMPILLESQNQAL

-578 AAQDLLKVQSS
+578 AAQDLFKVQSS
-589 MREAIAELNQSG
+589 MREAIAELNHTR
-601 SETPSIA
+601 SETPSLS

-629 EHEVSQSQQQQP
+629 EHEVSQSQQQQS

-675 PMTEEANSE
+675 PMTEEASSE

-765 REIENAR
+765 RQIENAR

-813 ESLQRDVQKLIE
+813 ESLQRDVEQLIE
-825 QAQNVAKNQAEL
+825 QAQKVAKNQAEL

-842 EQANLPARDPESTT
+842 EQANLPARDPESDT
-856 NGLDPNEPAPNEP
+856 NGPDRSEP
-869 TRNEPTR
+869 TRS
-876 NEPEANS
+876 EPEAS
-883 LRRESLLRSDAE
+883 SPRRESLLRSDAE
-895 LNQQENLP
+895 LNQDGNLP
-903 ERNLEDWKQQKQQYL
+903 ERNLQDWKEQKQQYL

-992 NSAQSVLGSEEES
+992 NSSQSVVGSEEES

-1019 IESEIEQRLGQD
+1019 IESEIEQRLEQEG
-1031 SSQDANAMQPPESQP
+1031 SQDANAM
-1046 SQGQPSEGQPREGQP
+1046 
-1061 SQGQP
+1061 
-1066 REGQP
+1066 
-1071 REGQPSQGQP
+1071 
-1081 SEGQP
+1081 
-1086 SEGQPREGQPR
+1086 
-1097 EGQPSEGQPREGQ
+1097 QPREGQ
-1110 PREGQPSEGQPSQGQ
+1110 PREGQPSEGQPS
-1125 PPESQPREGQPREG
+1125 ES
-1139 QPRQARSSS
+1139 RSSS
-1148 QAREPSPRSAL
+1148 AAREPSLRSAL
-1159 EALEERMQ
+1159 DALEERMQ

-1248 RVQEELIRKTA
+1248 RVQEELVRKTA

>member
-7 NKLERIA
+7 NKLEQIA

-57 LATAIGGYLLFF
+57 VATAICGYFLFF
-69 LWTRFGYRDLG
+69 IWTRFGYRDLG

-124 QSQHWEKV
+124 QSQHWDTV
-132 VPKWKLGMLWSLQW
+132 VPRWKLGTLWSLQW
-146 LLLSA
+146 LLLGA

-163 TGVLNASDSSGNRGF
+163 TSVLNASDRSGIRGF
-178 EWIVEPGSTQ
+178 EWIVEPGNTQ

-198 VRFSNDFSDDLLL
+198 VRFSDDFSDDLLL

-222 ARMQR
+222 VSMQR

-234 SATIRKIKEPF
+234 SATIRKVKEPL

-250 SVSKDS
+250 SISKNS
-256 ERFEVEVFEHPAVL
+256 ERFEVGVFEHPAVL

-279 AYAQQDDKT
+279 TYAQQDDKT

-297 VDGAQIRWSLKLN
+297 VDGAQILWSLKLN

-322 GQSTL
+322 GQSAL
-327 LEGNPQNPTEYSIR
+327 LEGNLQNPTEYSIR

-356 AEGRSEKTAEEFVVK
+356 AQGRSEKTTEEFVVK
-371 IIPNREPE
+371 VIPNREPE
-379 LKLISAIDQRVSAI
+379 LKLISAVDQRVSAI

-412 IRVSVGD
+412 IRISVGD
-419 SEPSDVELISPGEST
+419 SEPRDIELSSPGEP
-434 TKKTE
+434 TKKKNE

-505 QQQQGSESGQQAEEL
+505 QQQQQGSESGQQAEEL

-535 RGIPKSSTDASRSIQ
+535 RGIPKSSTDASQSVQ
-550 EQLPILLESQNQAL
+550 EQLPTLLESQNQAL
-564 EQTEALKEQLQAPN
+564 EQTEALKERLQAPN
-578 AAQDLLKVQSS
+578 AAQDLFKVQSS

-608 LRGAIKQMRGAY
+608 LRGAIQQMRGAY

-629 EHEVSQSQQQQP
+629 EHEVSQSQQQQS
-641 SSQRSQ
+641 SSQRSP

-675 PMTEEANSE
+675 PMTEEANSDRE
-684 REMRQV
+684 RRQV

-765 REIENAR
+765 RQIENAR

-825 QAQNVAKNQAEL
+825 QAQKVAKNQAEL

-842 EQANLPARDPESTT
+842 EQANLPARDPESNT
-856 NGLDPNEPAPNEP
+856 NGPDRSEP
-869 TRNEPTR
+869 TRS
-876 NEPEANS
+876 EPEANS
-883 LRRESLLRSDAE
+883 PRRESLLRSDAE
-895 LNQQENLP
+895 LNQQENSP
-903 ERNLEDWKQQKQQYL
+903 ESNLEDWKEQKQQYL

-955 QRLDRIPMMIERGME
+955 QRLDRIPMMIQRGME

-1005 LRRAIKEIDQANRA
+1005 LRRAIKEIDRANRA

-1031 SSQDANAMQPPESQP
+1031 SSQDTNAMQP
-1046 SQGQPSEGQPREGQP
+1046 SE
-1061 SQGQP
+1061 
-1066 REGQP
+1066 
-1071 REGQPSQGQP
+1071 GQP

-1086 SEGQPREGQPR
+1086 SEGQP
-1097 EGQPSEGQPREGQ
+1097 SEGQT
-1110 PREGQPSEGQPSQGQ
+1110 SEA
-1125 PPESQPREGQPREG
+1125 R
-1139 QPRQARSSS
+1139 RSSAS
-1148 QAREPSPRSAL
+1148 GESSLRSAL
-1159 EALEERMQ
+1159 DALEERMQ

-1183 EDYAQWTD
+1183 EDYVQWTD

-1265 PLDRDPVPDRFRSEL
+1265 PLDSDPVPDRFRSEL

>member
-7 NKLERIA
+7 NKLEPIA

-26 IGLWGVFLALLL
+26 IGYWGIFLALLL
-38 GRLTQTGN
+38 RRLTQTGN
-46 ALAGSFSWGLL
+46 ATAGSFSWGLL
-57 LATAIGGYLLFF
+57 GATAIGGYVLFF

-80 SVAQRIERRF
+80 SVAQRVERQF

-124 QSQHWEKV
+124 QSQHWETV
-132 VPKWKLGMLWSLQW
+132 VPKWKLGTLWSLQW
-146 LLLSA
+146 ILLGA
-151 TIAASWMLHTKS
+151 TIASSWMLYTKS
-163 TGVLNASDSSGNRGF
+163 TSVLNTSDRSGIRGF
-178 EWIVEPGSTQ
+178 EWMVEPGSTQ

-198 VRFSNDFSDDLLL
+198 VRFSDDFSDDLLL

-222 ARMQR
+222 VSMQR

-234 SATIRKIKEPF
+234 SATIRKIKEPL

-250 SVSKDS
+250 SVSKNS
-256 ERFEVEVFEHPAVL
+256 ERFEVGVFEHPAVL

-322 GQSTL
+322 GQSTP
-327 LEGNPQNPTEYSIR
+327 LEGNPQNLTEYSIR
-341 NTPTESMRYRLKLTD
+341 NAPTESMRYRLKLTD
-356 AEGRSEKTAEEFVVK
+356 SEGRSEKTAEEFVVK
-371 IIPNREPE
+371 IIPNRAPD
-379 LKLISAIDQRVSAI
+379 LKLISAVDQRVSAI

-419 SEPSDVELISPGEST
+419 SEPSDIELSSPGEST
-434 TKKTE
+434 KKKTE

-483 VRPFEETFRE
+483 VRPFEEIFRE
-493 ADASATQQRQEQ
+493 TDASATQQRQA
-505 QQQQGSESGQQAEEL
+505 QQQQGSESAQQAEEL

-535 RGIPKSSTDASRSIQ
+535 RGNPKSNPDASQSIQ

-589 MREAIAELNQSG
+589 MREAIAELNQTG
-601 SETPSIA
+601 SETPSVA

-629 EHEVSQSQQQQP
+629 EHEVSQSQQQQ
-641 SSQRSQ
+641 SSNQKSQ
-647 SASQRNRQEQIQQL
+647 SASERNRQEQIQQL

-675 PMTEEANSE
+675 PMTEEENSQ

-726 LEERLEQLRED
+726 LQERLEQLRED

-742 EDADELLERMNE
+742 QDADELLERMNE

-765 REIENAR
+765 RQIENAR

-813 ESLQRDVQKLIE
+813 ESLQRDVQQLIE
-825 QAQNVAKNQAEL
+825 QAQKVAKNQAEL

-842 EQANLPARDPESTT
+842 EQANLPAMDPESKT
-856 NGLDPNEPAPNEP
+856 NGPGRSAPTTSAP
-869 TRNEPTR
+869 TPS
-876 NEPEANS
+876 EPEANS
-883 LRRESLLRSDAE
+883 PRRESLLRSDAE
-895 LNQQENLP
+895 LNQEGNVP
-903 ERNLEDWKQQKQQYL
+903 ERNLEDWKEQKQRYL

-945 YRDASRLPTE
+945 YRDASRSPTE

-992 NSAQSVLGSEEES
+992 NSTQSVLGSEEES

-1019 IESEIEQRLGQD
+1019 IESEIEQRLGQN
-1031 SSQDANAMQPPESQP
+1031 SSQDANAMQPP
-1046 SQGQPSEGQPREGQP
+1046 EGQP

-1071 REGQPSQGQP
+1071 REGQPR
-1081 SEGQP
+1081 
-1086 SEGQPREGQPR
+1086 EGQPREGQPR
-1097 EGQPSEGQPREGQ
+1097 EGQPRQGQPRQ
-1110 PREGQPSEGQPSQGQ
+1110 GQPSQGQ
-1125 PPESQPREGQPREG
+1125 PSQGQPSE
-1139 QPRQARSSS
+1139 ARSSS

-1172 GGLESSSPLMG
+1172 GGLESSAPMMG

-1207 EAARV
+1207 QAARV

-1228 EPQWELVKKLISNPL
+1228 EPQWELVKKMISNPL

-1248 RVQEELIRKTA
+1248 RVQEELVRKTA

-1280 DRYFERLGGEQTK
+1280 DRYFERLGGEQNK

>member
-26 IGLWGVFLALLL
+26 IVLWGVFLALLL

-46 ALAGSFSWGLL
+46 AIAGSFSLGFLV
-57 LATAIGGYLLFF
+57 ATAIGGCLLFF

-146 LLLSA
+146 MLLGA
-151 TIAASWMLHTKS
+151 TIVASWMLHTKS
-163 TGVLNASDSSGNRGF
+163 TGVLNASDRTGSRGF
-178 EWIVEPGSTQ
+178 EWTVEPGSTQ

-198 VRFSNDFSDDLLL
+198 VRFSDDFSDDLLL

-222 ARMQR
+222 VRMQR

-234 SATIRKIKEPF
+234 SATIRKIKEPL

-250 SVSKDS
+250 SVSKNS

-341 NTPTESMRYRLKLTD
+341 NTPMESMRYRLKLTD
-356 AEGRSEKTAEEFVVK
+356 AQGRSEKTAEEFVVK

-379 LKLISAIDQRVSAI
+379 LKLISAVDQRVSAI
-393 QEMIVGARVQD
+393 QEMVVGARVQD

-412 IRVSVGD
+412 IRISVGD
-419 SEPSDVELISPGEST
+419 SEPSDIELSSPGEPIK
-434 TKKTE
+434 KKTE

-493 ADASATQQRQEQ
+493 TDASATQQRQEQ

-535 RGIPKSSTDASRSIQ
+535 RGIPKSSTDAPQSVQ

-675 PMTEEANSE
+675 PMSEEANSE
-684 REMRQV
+684 RERRQV

-754 PESRNALEESR
+754 PESRIALEESR
-765 REIENAR
+765 RQIENAR

-842 EQANLPARDPESTT
+842 EQANLPARDPESNT
-856 NGLDPNEPAPNEP
+856 NGLDPNEPA
-869 TRNEPTR
+869 R
-876 NEPEANS
+876 NEPEAS
-883 LRRESLLRSDAE
+883 SPRRESLLRSDAE
-895 LNQQENLP
+895 LNQDGTLP

-1005 LRRAIKEIDQANRA
+1005 LRRAIMEIDQANRA

-1031 SSQDANAMQPPESQP
+1031 SSQDTDAM
-1046 SQGQPSEGQPREGQP
+1046 
-1061 SQGQP
+1061 QP

-1071 REGQPSQGQP
+1071 REGQPG
-1081 SEGQP
+1081 EA
-1086 SEGQPREGQPR
+1086 R
-1097 EGQPSEGQPREGQ
+1097 
-1110 PREGQPSEGQPSQGQ
+1110 
-1125 PPESQPREGQPREG
+1125 
-1139 QPRQARSSS
+1139 RSSAS
-1148 QAREPSPRSAL
+1148 GESSPRSAL
-1159 EALEERMQ
+1159 DALEERMQ

-1228 EPQWELVKKLISNPL
+1228 EPQWELVKKMISNPL

>member
-1 MHREIR
+1 
-7 NKLERIA
+7 
-14 KRFRSQVLAWLL
+14 
-26 IGLWGVFLALLL
+26 
-38 GRLTQTGN
+38 
-46 ALAGSFSWGLL
+46 
-57 LATAIGGYLLFF
+57 
-69 LWTRFGYRDLG
+69 
-80 SVAQRIERRF
+80 
-90 PDIDQKLL
+90 
-98 TAIEPI
+98 
-104 KPNESEFLRSKLI
+104 
-117 EETLLHA
+117 
-124 QSQHWEKV
+124 
-132 VPKWKLGMLWSLQW
+132 
-146 LLLSA
+146 
-151 TIAASWMLHTKS
+151 
-163 TGVLNASDSSGNRGF
+163 
-178 EWIVEPGSTQ
+178 
-188 IEKGSDLLVS
+188 
-198 VRFSNDFSDDLLL
+198 
-211 IAESPSGESQS
+211 
-222 ARMQR
+222 
-227 SLRDPIA
+227 
-234 SATIRKIKEPF
+234 
-245 RYRIE
+245 
-250 SVSKDS
+250 
-256 ERFEVEVFEHPAVL
+256 
-270 QSDASIQSP
+270 
-279 AYAQQDDKT
+279 
-288 ISNTRRVSI
+288 
-297 VDGAQIRWSLKLN
+297 
-310 KPVVSAEWIDEN
+310 
-322 GQSTL
+322 
-327 LEGNPQNPTEYSIR
+327 
-341 NTPTESMRYRLKLTD
+341 
-356 AEGRSEKTAEEFVVK
+356 
-371 IIPNREPE
+371 
-379 LKLISAIDQRVSAI
+379 
-393 QEMIVGARVQD
+393 
-404 DFGIHRTG
+404 
-412 IRVSVGD
+412 
-419 SEPSDVELISPGEST
+419 
-434 TKKTE
+434 
-439 LQHLIDLESLQ
+439 
-450 AKADQLVTYHFWTED
+450 
-465 LDRDG
+465 
-470 QPRRIESEMYFAE
+470 
-483 VRPFEETFRE
+483 
-493 ADASATQQRQEQ
+493 
-505 QQQQGSESGQQAEEL
+505 
-520 AELQKKI
+520 
-527 LSATWNLL
+527 
-535 RGIPKSSTDASRSIQ
+535 
-550 EQLPILLESQNQAL
+550 
-564 EQTEALKEQLQAPN
+564 
-578 AAQDLLKVQSS
+578 

-675 PMTEEANSE
+675 PMSEEANSE
-684 REMRQV
+684 RERRQV

-754 PESRNALEESR
+754 PESRIALEESR
-765 REIENAR
+765 RQIENAR

-842 EQANLPARDPESTT
+842 EQANLPARDPESNT
-856 NGLDPNEPAPNEP
+856 NGLDPNEPA
-869 TRNEPTR
+869 R
-876 NEPEANS
+876 NEPEAS
-883 LRRESLLRSDAE
+883 SPRRESLLRSDAE
-895 LNQQENLP
+895 LNQDGTLP

-1005 LRRAIKEIDQANRA
+1005 LRRAIMEIDQANRA

-1031 SSQDANAMQPPESQP
+1031 SSQDTDAMQP
-1046 SQGQPSEGQPREGQP
+1046 R
-1061 SQGQP
+1061 
-1066 REGQP
+1066 
-1071 REGQPSQGQP
+1071 
-1081 SEGQP
+1081 
-1086 SEGQPREGQPR
+1086 EGQPREGQPR
-1097 EGQPSEGQPREGQ
+1097 EGQPREGQPREGQ
-1110 PREGQPSEGQPSQGQ
+1110 PREGQPGEA
-1125 PPESQPREGQPREG
+1125 R
-1139 QPRQARSSS
+1139 RSSAS
-1148 QAREPSPRSAL
+1148 GESSPRSAL
-1159 EALEERMQ
+1159 DALEERMQ

-1228 EPQWELVKKLISNPL
+1228 EPQWELVKKMISNPL

>member
-7 NKLERIA
+7 NKLEPIA

-124 QSQHWEKV
+124 QSQHWETV
-132 VPKWKLGMLWSLQW
+132 VPKWKLGTLWSLQW
-146 LLLSA
+146 MLLGA
-151 TIAASWMLHTKS
+151 TIVASWMLHTKS
-163 TGVLNASDSSGNRGF
+163 TGVLNASDRTGIRGF
-178 EWIVEPGSTQ
+178 EWTVEPGSTQ

-198 VRFSNDFSDDLLL
+198 VRFSDDFSDDLLL

-222 ARMQR
+222 VRMQR

-250 SVSKDS
+250 SISKNS

-310 KPVVSAEWIDEN
+310 KPVVSAEWIDEI

-327 LEGNPQNPTEYSIR
+327 LEGNPQNPTEYSIG
-341 NTPTESMRYRLKLTD
+341 NAPTESMRYRLKLTD

-379 LKLISAIDQRVSAI
+379 LKLISAVDQRVSAI

-419 SEPSDVELISPGEST
+419 SEPSDIELISPGEST
-434 TKKTE
+434 KKKTE

-505 QQQQGSESGQQAEEL
+505 QQQQGSESAQQAEEL

-535 RGIPKSSTDASRSIQ
+535 RGIPKSNTDARQSIQ

-675 PMTEEANSE
+675 PMSEEANSE
-684 REMRQV
+684 RERRQV

-765 REIENAR
+765 RQIENAR

-842 EQANLPARDPESTT
+842 EQANLPTRDPESNT
-856 NGLDPNEPAPNEP
+856 NGIDPNEPA
-869 TRNEPTR
+869 R

-895 LNQQENLP
+895 LNQDGNLP

-1046 SQGQPSEGQPREGQP
+1046 SEGQPPERQPRQGQPSEGQP

-1066 REGQP
+1066 RE
-1071 REGQPSQGQP
+1071 GQP

-1086 SEGQPREGQPR
+1086 SEGQPREGQP
-1097 EGQPSEGQPREGQ
+1097 S
-1110 PREGQPSEGQPSQGQ
+1110 EGQPSEGQPS
-1125 PPESQPREGQPREG
+1125 EGQPSEG
-1139 QPRQARSSS
+1139 QPSEGQPSEGQPGEARRSSA
-1148 QAREPSPRSAL
+1148 AREPSPRSAL

-1172 GGLESSSPLMG
+1172 GGLESSAPLMG

-1228 EPQWELVKKLISNPL
+1228 EPQWELVKKMISNPL

-1248 RVQEELIRKTA
+1248 RVQEELVRKTA

>member
-1 MHREIR
+1 
-7 NKLERIA
+7 
-14 KRFRSQVLAWLL
+14 
-26 IGLWGVFLALLL
+26 
-38 GRLTQTGN
+38 
-46 ALAGSFSWGLL
+46 
-57 LATAIGGYLLFF
+57 
-69 LWTRFGYRDLG
+69 
-80 SVAQRIERRF
+80 
-90 PDIDQKLL
+90 
-98 TAIEPI
+98 
-104 KPNESEFLRSKLI
+104 
-117 EETLLHA
+117 
-124 QSQHWEKV
+124 
-132 VPKWKLGMLWSLQW
+132 
-146 LLLSA
+146 
-151 TIAASWMLHTKS
+151 
-163 TGVLNASDSSGNRGF
+163 
-178 EWIVEPGSTQ
+178 
-188 IEKGSDLLVS
+188 
-198 VRFSNDFSDDLLL
+198 
-211 IAESPSGESQS
+211 
-222 ARMQR
+222 
-227 SLRDPIA
+227 
-234 SATIRKIKEPF
+234 
-245 RYRIE
+245 
-250 SVSKDS
+250 
-256 ERFEVEVFEHPAVL
+256 
-270 QSDASIQSP
+270 
-279 AYAQQDDKT
+279 
-288 ISNTRRVSI
+288 
-297 VDGAQIRWSLKLN
+297 
-310 KPVVSAEWIDEN
+310 
-322 GQSTL
+322 
-327 LEGNPQNPTEYSIR
+327 
-341 NTPTESMRYRLKLTD
+341 
-356 AEGRSEKTAEEFVVK
+356 
-371 IIPNREPE
+371 
-379 LKLISAIDQRVSAI
+379 
-393 QEMIVGARVQD
+393 
-404 DFGIHRTG
+404 
-412 IRVSVGD
+412 
-419 SEPSDVELISPGEST
+419 
-434 TKKTE
+434 
-439 LQHLIDLESLQ
+439 
-450 AKADQLVTYHFWTED
+450 
-465 LDRDG
+465 
-470 QPRRIESEMYFAE
+470 
-483 VRPFEETFRE
+483 
-493 ADASATQQRQEQ
+493 
-505 QQQQGSESGQQAEEL
+505 
-520 AELQKKI
+520 
-527 LSATWNLL
+527 
-535 RGIPKSSTDASRSIQ
+535 
-550 EQLPILLESQNQAL
+550 
-564 EQTEALKEQLQAPN
+564 
-578 AAQDLLKVQSS
+578 

-675 PMTEEANSE
+675 PMSEEANSE
-684 REMRQV
+684 RERRQV

-765 REIENAR
+765 RQIENAR

-842 EQANLPARDPESTT
+842 EQANLPTRDPESNT
-856 NGLDPNEPAPNEP
+856 NGIDPNEPA
-869 TRNEPTR
+869 R

-895 LNQQENLP
+895 LNQDGNLP

-1046 SQGQPSEGQPREGQP
+1046 SEGQP

-1071 REGQPSQGQP
+1071 SEGQPSEGQPSEGQPSEGQPRDGQP

-1086 SEGQPREGQPR
+1086 SEGQPREGQP
-1097 EGQPSEGQPREGQ
+1097 S
-1110 PREGQPSEGQPSQGQ
+1110 EGQPSEGQPS
-1125 PPESQPREGQPREG
+1125 EGQPSEG
-1139 QPRQARSSS
+1139 QPSEGQPSEGQPSEARRSSA
-1148 QAREPSPRSAL
+1148 AREPSPRSAL

-1172 GGLESSSPLMG
+1172 GGLESSAPLMG

-1228 EPQWELVKKLISNPL
+1228 EPQWELVKKMISNPL

-1248 RVQEELIRKTA
+1248 RVQEELVRKTA

>member
-7 NKLERIA
+7 NKLEPIA

-26 IGLWGVFLALLL
+26 IGYWGIFLALLL
-38 GRLTQTGN
+38 GRLTQTDKAIG
-46 ALAGSFSWGLL
+46 GSFSWGLL
-57 LATAIGGYLLFF
+57 IATAIGGYALFF
-69 LWTRFGYRDLG
+69 LWTRFGYRDLNA
-80 SVAQRIERRF
+80 VAQRIERRF

-117 EETLLHA
+117 EETLVHA
-124 QSQHWEKV
+124 QSQHWETV
-132 VPKWKLGMLWSLQW
+132 VAKWKLGTLWSLQW
-146 LLLSA
+146 LLLGG

-163 TGVLNASDSSGNRGF
+163 TSVLNASDRSGIRGF
-178 EWIVEPGSTQ
+178 EWMVEPGSTQ

-198 VRFSNDFSDDLLL
+198 VRFPDDFSDDLLL

-222 ARMQR
+222 FSMPR

-234 SATIRKIKEPF
+234 SATIRKVKEPL

-250 SVSKDS
+250 SVSKNS
-256 ERFEVEVFEHPAVL
+256 ERFEVGVFEHPAVL

-327 LEGNPQNPTEYSIR
+327 LEGNPQNLTEYSIR
-341 NTPTESMRYRLKLTD
+341 NAPTESMRYRLKLTD

-371 IIPNREPE
+371 IIPNREPD
-379 LKLISAIDQRVSAI
+379 LKLISAVDQRVSAI
-393 QEMIVGARVQD
+393 QEMIVGARIQD
-404 DFGIHRTG
+404 DFGIHRAG

-419 SEPSDVELISPGEST
+419 SEASDIELASPGEST
-434 TKKTE
+434 KKKTE

-483 VRPFEETFRE
+483 VRPFEEIFRE
-493 ADASATQQRQEQ
+493 SDASATQQRQEQ
-505 QQQQGSESGQQAEEL
+505 QQQQGSESAQQAEEL

-535 RGIPKSSTDASRSIQ
+535 RGMPKSTPDASQRIQ

-564 EQTEALKEQLQAPN
+564 EQTEALKEQLQAPS
-578 AAQDLLKVQSS
+578 AAQDLFKVQSS
-589 MREAIAELNQSG
+589 MREAIAELSSSG
-601 SETPSIA
+601 SETPSVA

-629 EHEVSQSQQQQP
+629 EHEVSQSQQQQ
-641 SSQRSQ
+641 SSNQKSQ
-647 SASQRNRQEQIQQL
+647 SASERNRQEQIQQL

-675 PMTEEANSE
+675 PMTQEENTE

-726 LEERLEQLRED
+726 LQERLEQLRED

-742 EDADELLERMNE
+742 QDADELLERMNE

-813 ESLQRDVQKLIE
+813 ESLQRDVQQLIE
-825 QAQNVAKNQAEL
+825 QAQKVANNQAEL

-842 EQANLPARDPESTT
+842 EQANLPASDPESKT
-856 NGLDPNEPAPNEP
+856 NGPD
-869 TRNEPTR
+869 RS
-876 NEPEANS
+876 EPEANS
-883 LRRESLLRSDAE
+883 PRRESLLRSDAE
-895 LNQQENLP
+895 LNQEGNLP
-903 ERNLEDWKQQKQQYL
+903 ERNLEDWKEQKQQYV

-970 QPAVEESGEV
+970 QPAVEESGEA

-992 NSAQSVLGSEEES
+992 NSTQSVLGSEEES

-1031 SSQDANAMQPPESQP
+1031 SSQDANAMQP
-1046 SQGQPSEGQPREGQP
+1046 
-1061 SQGQP
+1061 
-1066 REGQP
+1066 
-1071 REGQPSQGQP
+1071 

-1086 SEGQPREGQPR
+1086 SE
-1097 EGQPSEGQPREGQ
+1097 
-1110 PREGQPSEGQPSQGQ
+1110 
-1125 PPESQPREGQPREG
+1125 
-1139 QPRQARSSS
+1139 ARSSS
-1148 QAREPSPRSAL
+1148 QAREASPRSAL
-1159 EALEERMQ
+1159 DALEERMQ
-1167 RAGGG
+1167 QTGG
-1172 GGLESSSPLMG
+1172 GGLESSAPLMG

-1207 EAARV
+1207 QAARV

-1228 EPQWELVKKLISNPL
+1228 EPQWELVEKMISNPL

-1248 RVQEELIRKTA
+1248 RVQEELVRKTA

>member
-26 IGLWGVFLALLL
+26 IVLWGVFLALLL

-46 ALAGSFSWGLL
+46 AIAGSFSLGFLV
-57 LATAIGGYLLFF
+57 ATAIGGCLLFF

-146 LLLSA
+146 MLLGA
-151 TIAASWMLHTKS
+151 TIVASWMLHTKS
-163 TGVLNASDSSGNRGF
+163 TGVLNASDRTGSRGF
-178 EWIVEPGSTQ
+178 EWTVEPGSTQ

-198 VRFSNDFSDDLLL
+198 VRFSDDFSDDLLL

-222 ARMQR
+222 VRMQR

-234 SATIRKIKEPF
+234 SATIRKIKEPL

-250 SVSKDS
+250 SVSKNS

-341 NTPTESMRYRLKLTD
+341 NTPMESMRYRLKLTD
-356 AEGRSEKTAEEFVVK
+356 AQGRSEKTAEEFVVK

-379 LKLISAIDQRVSAI
+379 LKLISAVDQRVSAI
-393 QEMIVGARVQD
+393 QEMVVGARVQD

-412 IRVSVGD
+412 IRISVGD
-419 SEPSDVELISPGEST
+419 SEPSDIELSSPGEPIK
-434 TKKTE
+434 KKTE

-493 ADASATQQRQEQ
+493 TDASATQQRQEQ

-535 RGIPKSSTDASRSIQ
+535 RGIPKSSTDAPQSVQ

-675 PMTEEANSE
+675 PMSEEANSE
-684 REMRQV
+684 RERRQV

-754 PESRNALEESR
+754 PESRIALEESR
-765 REIENAR
+765 RQIENAR

-842 EQANLPARDPESTT
+842 EQANLPTRDPESNT
-856 NGLDPNEPAPNEP
+856 NGIDPNEPA
-869 TRNEPTR
+869 R

-895 LNQQENLP
+895 LNQDGNLP

-1005 LRRAIKEIDQANRA
+1005 LRRAIMEIDQANRA

-1031 SSQDANAMQPPESQP
+1031 SSQDTDAMQP
-1046 SQGQPSEGQPREGQP
+1046 R
-1061 SQGQP
+1061 
-1066 REGQP
+1066 
-1071 REGQPSQGQP
+1071 
-1081 SEGQP
+1081 
-1086 SEGQPREGQPR
+1086 EGQPREGQPR
-1097 EGQPSEGQPREGQ
+1097 EGQPREGQPREGQ
-1110 PREGQPSEGQPSQGQ
+1110 PREGQP
-1125 PPESQPREGQPREG
+1125 REGQPGEAR
-1139 QPRQARSSS
+1139 RSSAS
-1148 QAREPSPRSAL
+1148 GESSPRSAL
-1159 EALEERMQ
+1159 DALEERMQ

-1228 EPQWELVKKLISNPL
+1228 EPQWELVKKMISNPL

>member
-1 MHREIR
+1 
-7 NKLERIA
+7 
-14 KRFRSQVLAWLL
+14 
-26 IGLWGVFLALLL
+26 
-38 GRLTQTGN
+38 
-46 ALAGSFSWGLL
+46 
-57 LATAIGGYLLFF
+57 
-69 LWTRFGYRDLG
+69 
-80 SVAQRIERRF
+80 
-90 PDIDQKLL
+90 
-98 TAIEPI
+98 
-104 KPNESEFLRSKLI
+104 
-117 EETLLHA
+117 
-124 QSQHWEKV
+124 
-132 VPKWKLGMLWSLQW
+132 
-146 LLLSA
+146 
-151 TIAASWMLHTKS
+151 
-163 TGVLNASDSSGNRGF
+163 
-178 EWIVEPGSTQ
+178 
-188 IEKGSDLLVS
+188 
-198 VRFSNDFSDDLLL
+198 
-211 IAESPSGESQS
+211 
-222 ARMQR
+222 
-227 SLRDPIA
+227 
-234 SATIRKIKEPF
+234 
-245 RYRIE
+245 
-250 SVSKDS
+250 
-256 ERFEVEVFEHPAVL
+256 
-270 QSDASIQSP
+270 
-279 AYAQQDDKT
+279 
-288 ISNTRRVSI
+288 
-297 VDGAQIRWSLKLN
+297 
-310 KPVVSAEWIDEN
+310 
-322 GQSTL
+322 
-327 LEGNPQNPTEYSIR
+327 
-341 NTPTESMRYRLKLTD
+341 
-356 AEGRSEKTAEEFVVK
+356 
-371 IIPNREPE
+371 
-379 LKLISAIDQRVSAI
+379 
-393 QEMIVGARVQD
+393 
-404 DFGIHRTG
+404 
-412 IRVSVGD
+412 
-419 SEPSDVELISPGEST
+419 
-434 TKKTE
+434 
-439 LQHLIDLESLQ
+439 
-450 AKADQLVTYHFWTED
+450 
-465 LDRDG
+465 
-470 QPRRIESEMYFAE
+470 
-483 VRPFEETFRE
+483 
-493 ADASATQQRQEQ
+493 
-505 QQQQGSESGQQAEEL
+505 
-520 AELQKKI
+520 
-527 LSATWNLL
+527 
-535 RGIPKSSTDASRSIQ
+535 
-550 EQLPILLESQNQAL
+550 
-564 EQTEALKEQLQAPN
+564 
-578 AAQDLLKVQSS
+578 

-675 PMTEEANSE
+675 PMSEEANSE
-684 REMRQV
+684 RERRQV

-754 PESRNALEESR
+754 PESRIALEESR
-765 REIENAR
+765 RQIENAR

-813 ESLQRDVQKLIE
+813 ESLQRDVQMLIE
-825 QAQNVAKNQAEL
+825 QAQNVTKNQAEL

-842 EQANLPARDPESTT
+842 EQANLPARDPESNT
-856 NGLDPNEPAPNEP
+856 NGLDPNEPA
-869 TRNEPTR
+869 R
-876 NEPEANS
+876 NEPEAS
-883 LRRESLLRSDAE
+883 SPRRESLLRSDAE
-895 LNQQENLP
+895 LNQDGTLL

-1005 LRRAIKEIDQANRA
+1005 LRRAIMEIDQANRA

-1031 SSQDANAMQPPESQP
+1031 SSQDTDAM
-1046 SQGQPSEGQPREGQP
+1046 
-1061 SQGQP
+1061 QP

-1071 REGQPSQGQP
+1071 REGQL

-1086 SEGQPREGQPR
+1086 GEAR
-1097 EGQPSEGQPREGQ
+1097 
-1110 PREGQPSEGQPSQGQ
+1110 
-1125 PPESQPREGQPREG
+1125 
-1139 QPRQARSSS
+1139 RSSAS
-1148 QAREPSPRSAL
+1148 GESSPRSAL
-1159 EALEERMQ
+1159 DALEERMQ

>member
-1 MHREIR
+1 MHQEIR

-14 KRFRSQVLAWLL
+14 QRFRSQVLAWLL
-26 IGLWGVFLALLL
+26 ISFWSVFLALLL

-46 ALAGSFSWGLL
+46 AIAGSFSLGFLV
-57 LATAIGGYLLFF
+57 ATAIGGCLLFF

-80 SVAQRIERRF
+80 SVAQRIESRF

-146 LLLSA
+146 MLLGA
-151 TIAASWMLHTKS
+151 TIVASWMLHTKS
-163 TGVLNASDSSGNRGF
+163 TGVLNASDRTGSRGF
-178 EWIVEPGSTQ
+178 EWTVEPGSTQ

-198 VRFSNDFSDDLLL
+198 VRFSDDFSDDLLL

-222 ARMQR
+222 VRMQR

-234 SATIRKIKEPF
+234 SATIRKIKEPL

-250 SVSKDS
+250 SVSKNS

-341 NTPTESMRYRLKLTD
+341 NTPMESMRYRLKLTD
-356 AEGRSEKTAEEFVVK
+356 AQGRSEKTAEEFVVK

-379 LKLISAIDQRVSAI
+379 LKLISAVDQRVSAI
-393 QEMIVGARVQD
+393 QEMVVGARVQD

-412 IRVSVGD
+412 IRISVGD
-419 SEPSDVELISPGEST
+419 SEPSDIELSSPGEPIK
-434 TKKTE
+434 KKTE

-493 ADASATQQRQEQ
+493 TDASATQQRQEQ

-535 RGIPKSSTDASRSIQ
+535 RGIPKSSTDAPQSVQ

-675 PMTEEANSE
+675 PMSEEANSE
-684 REMRQV
+684 RERRQV

-754 PESRNALEESR
+754 PESRIALEESR
-765 REIENAR
+765 RQIENAR

-813 ESLQRDVQKLIE
+813 ESLQRDVQMLIE
-825 QAQNVAKNQAEL
+825 QAQNVTKNQAEL

-842 EQANLPARDPESTT
+842 EQANLPARDPESNT
-856 NGLDPNEPAPNEP
+856 NGLDPNEPA
-869 TRNEPTR
+869 R
-876 NEPEANS
+876 NEPEAS
-883 LRRESLLRSDAE
+883 SPRRESLLRSDAE
-895 LNQQENLP
+895 LNQDGTLP

-1005 LRRAIKEIDQANRA
+1005 LRRAIMEIDQANRA

-1031 SSQDANAMQPPESQP
+1031 SSQDTDAM
-1046 SQGQPSEGQPREGQP
+1046 
-1061 SQGQP
+1061 QP

-1071 REGQPSQGQP
+1071 REGQL

-1086 SEGQPREGQPR
+1086 GEAR
-1097 EGQPSEGQPREGQ
+1097 
-1110 PREGQPSEGQPSQGQ
+1110 
-1125 PPESQPREGQPREG
+1125 
-1139 QPRQARSSS
+1139 RSSAS
-1148 QAREPSPRSAL
+1148 GESSPRSAL
-1159 EALEERMQ
+1159 DALEERMQ

>member
-1 MHREIR
+1 
-7 NKLERIA
+7 
-14 KRFRSQVLAWLL
+14 
-26 IGLWGVFLALLL
+26 
-38 GRLTQTGN
+38 
-46 ALAGSFSWGLL
+46 
-57 LATAIGGYLLFF
+57 
-69 LWTRFGYRDLG
+69 
-80 SVAQRIERRF
+80 
-90 PDIDQKLL
+90 
-98 TAIEPI
+98 
-104 KPNESEFLRSKLI
+104 
-117 EETLLHA
+117 
-124 QSQHWEKV
+124 
-132 VPKWKLGMLWSLQW
+132 
-146 LLLSA
+146 
-151 TIAASWMLHTKS
+151 
-163 TGVLNASDSSGNRGF
+163 
-178 EWIVEPGSTQ
+178 
-188 IEKGSDLLVS
+188 
-198 VRFSNDFSDDLLL
+198 
-211 IAESPSGESQS
+211 
-222 ARMQR
+222 
-227 SLRDPIA
+227 
-234 SATIRKIKEPF
+234 
-245 RYRIE
+245 
-250 SVSKDS
+250 
-256 ERFEVEVFEHPAVL
+256 
-270 QSDASIQSP
+270 
-279 AYAQQDDKT
+279 
-288 ISNTRRVSI
+288 
-297 VDGAQIRWSLKLN
+297 
-310 KPVVSAEWIDEN
+310 
-322 GQSTL
+322 
-327 LEGNPQNPTEYSIR
+327 
-341 NTPTESMRYRLKLTD
+341 
-356 AEGRSEKTAEEFVVK
+356 
-371 IIPNREPE
+371 
-379 LKLISAIDQRVSAI
+379 
-393 QEMIVGARVQD
+393 VQD

-419 SEPSDVELISPGEST
+419 SEPSDIELISPGEST

-439 LQHLIDLESLQ
+439 LQHLIDLEFLQ

-535 RGIPKSSTDASRSIQ
+535 RGIPKSSTHASQSVQ

-629 EHEVSQSQQQQP
+629 EHEVSQSQQQQS
-641 SSQRSQ
+641 SSQKSQ

-675 PMTEEANSE
+675 PMSEEANSE
-684 REMRQV
+684 RERRQV

-765 REIENAR
+765 RQIENAR

-842 EQANLPARDPESTT
+842 EQANLPTRDPESNT
-856 NGLDPNEPAPNEP
+856 NGIDPNEPA
-869 TRNEPTR
+869 R

-895 LNQQENLP
+895 LNQDGNLP

-1031 SSQDANAMQPPESQP
+1031 SSRDANAMQPPESQPRESQPREGQPRESQP
-1046 SQGQPSEGQPREGQP
+1046 SQGQPSEGQP
-1061 SQGQP
+1061 SQ
-1066 REGQP
+1066 
-1071 REGQPSQGQP
+1071 GQPSQGQP
-1081 SEGQP
+1081 SQGQP
-1086 SEGQPREGQPR
+1086 PEGQPRQ
-1097 EGQPSEGQPREGQ
+1097 
-1110 PREGQPSEGQPSQGQ
+1110 GQPSQGQ
-1125 PPESQPREGQPREG
+1125 PPESQPREGQPRESQPSEG
-1139 QPRQARSSS
+1139 QPSEGQPSEGQPSEGQPSEGQPGEARRSSA
-1148 QAREPSPRSAL
+1148 AREPSPRSAL
-1159 EALEERMQ
+1159 DALEERMQ

-1248 RVQEELIRKTA
+1248 RVQEELVRKTA

>member
-46 ALAGSFSWGLL
+46 AVAGSFSWGLL

-132 VPKWKLGMLWSLQW
+132 VPEWKLGMLWSLQW
-146 LLLSA
+146 LLLGA

-163 TGVLNASDSSGNRGF
+163 TSVLNASDSSGNRGF

-198 VRFSNDFSDDLLL
+198 VRFSDDFSDDLLL

-222 ARMQR
+222 ASMQR

-234 SATIRKIKEPF
+234 SATIRKIKEPL

-250 SVSKDS
+250 SISKNS
-256 ERFEVEVFEHPAVL
+256 ERFEVGVFEHPAVL

-279 AYAQQDDKT
+279 TYAQQDDKT

-322 GQSTL
+322 GQSAL

-371 IIPNREPE
+371 VIPNREPE
-379 LKLISAIDQRVSAI
+379 LKLISAVDQRVSAI

-419 SEPSDVELISPGEST
+419 SEPSDIELISPGEST

-505 QQQQGSESGQQAEEL
+505 QQQQQGSESGQQAEEL

-535 RGIPKSSTDASRSIQ
+535 RGIPKSSTDAPQSIQ

-675 PMTEEANSE
+675 PMSEEANSE
-684 REMRQV
+684 RERRQV

-754 PESRNALEESR
+754 PESRIALEESR
-765 REIENAR
+765 RQIENAR

-813 ESLQRDVQKLIE
+813 ESLQRDVQMLIE
-825 QAQNVAKNQAEL
+825 QAQNVTKNQAEL

-842 EQANLPARDPESTT
+842 EQANLPARDPESNT
-856 NGLDPNEPAPNEP
+856 NGLDPNEPA
-869 TRNEPTR
+869 R
-876 NEPEANS
+876 NEPEAS
-883 LRRESLLRSDAE
+883 SPRRESLLRSDAE
-895 LNQQENLP
+895 LNQDGTLP

-1005 LRRAIKEIDQANRA
+1005 LRRAIMEIDQANRA

-1031 SSQDANAMQPPESQP
+1031 SSQDTDAM
-1046 SQGQPSEGQPREGQP
+1046 
-1061 SQGQP
+1061 QP

-1071 REGQPSQGQP
+1071 REGQL

-1086 SEGQPREGQPR
+1086 GEAR
-1097 EGQPSEGQPREGQ
+1097 
-1110 PREGQPSEGQPSQGQ
+1110 
-1125 PPESQPREGQPREG
+1125 
-1139 QPRQARSSS
+1139 RSSAS
-1148 QAREPSPRSAL
+1148 GESSPRSAL
-1159 EALEERMQ
+1159 DALEERMQ

>member
-1 MHREIR
+1 M
-7 NKLERIA
+7 
-14 KRFRSQVLAWLL
+14 
-26 IGLWGVFLALLL
+26 LL
-38 GRLTQTGN
+38 G
-46 ALAGSFSWGLL
+46 
-57 LATAIGGYLLFF
+57 
-69 LWTRFGYRDLG
+69 
-80 SVAQRIERRF
+80 
-90 PDIDQKLL
+90 
-98 TAIEPI
+98 
-104 KPNESEFLRSKLI
+104 
-117 EETLLHA
+117 
-124 QSQHWEKV
+124 
-132 VPKWKLGMLWSLQW
+132 
-146 LLLSA
+146 A
-151 TIAASWMLHTKS
+151 TIVASWMLHTKS
-163 TGVLNASDSSGNRGF
+163 TGVLNASDRTGSRGF
-178 EWIVEPGSTQ
+178 EWTVEPGSTQ

-198 VRFSNDFSDDLLL
+198 VRFSDDFSDDLLL

-222 ARMQR
+222 VRMQR

-234 SATIRKIKEPF
+234 SATIRKIKEPL

-250 SVSKDS
+250 SVSKNS

-341 NTPTESMRYRLKLTD
+341 NTPMESMRYRLKLTD
-356 AEGRSEKTAEEFVVK
+356 AQGRSEKTAEEFVVK

-379 LKLISAIDQRVSAI
+379 LKLISAVDQRVSAI
-393 QEMIVGARVQD
+393 QEMVVGARVQD

-412 IRVSVGD
+412 IRISVGD
-419 SEPSDVELISPGEST
+419 SEPSDIELSSPGEPIK
-434 TKKTE
+434 KKTE

-493 ADASATQQRQEQ
+493 TDASATQQRQEQ

-535 RGIPKSSTDASRSIQ
+535 RGIPKSSTDAPQSVQ

-675 PMTEEANSE
+675 PMSEEANSE
-684 REMRQV
+684 RERRQV

-754 PESRNALEESR
+754 PESRIALEESR
-765 REIENAR
+765 RQIENAR

-842 EQANLPARDPESTT
+842 EQANLPARDPESNT
-856 NGLDPNEPAPNEP
+856 NGLDPNEPA
-869 TRNEPTR
+869 R
-876 NEPEANS
+876 NEPEAS
-883 LRRESLLRSDAE
+883 SPRRESLLRSDAE
-895 LNQQENLP
+895 LNQDGTLP

-1005 LRRAIKEIDQANRA
+1005 LRRAIMEIDQANRA

-1031 SSQDANAMQPPESQP
+1031 SSQDTDAMQP
-1046 SQGQPSEGQPREGQP
+1046 R
-1061 SQGQP
+1061 
-1066 REGQP
+1066 
-1071 REGQPSQGQP
+1071 
-1081 SEGQP
+1081 
-1086 SEGQPREGQPR
+1086 EGQPREGQPR
-1097 EGQPSEGQPREGQ
+1097 EGQPREGQPREGQ
-1110 PREGQPSEGQPSQGQ
+1110 PREGQP
-1125 PPESQPREGQPREG
+1125 REGQPGEAR
-1139 QPRQARSSS
+1139 RSSAS
-1148 QAREPSPRSAL
+1148 GESSPRSAL
-1159 EALEERMQ
+1159 DALEERMQ

>member
-7 NKLERIA
+7 SKLEQIA

-46 ALAGSFSWGLL
+46 AIAGSFSWGLL
-57 LATAIGGYLLFF
+57 FATAMGGYLLFF

-124 QSQHWEKV
+124 QAQHWENI
-132 VPKWKLGMLWSLQW
+132 VPKWKLGTLWSLQW
-146 LLLSA
+146 LLLIA

-163 TGVLNASDSSGNRGF
+163 TSVLNASDRSAIRGF

-188 IEKGSDLLVS
+188 IEKGADLLVS
-198 VRFSNDFSDDLLL
+198 VRFSDDFSDDLLL

-222 ARMQR
+222 VSMQR

-234 SATIRKIKEPF
+234 SATIRKVKEPL

-250 SVSKDS
+250 SVSKNS
-256 ERFEVEVFEHPAVL
+256 ERFDVGVFEHPAVL

-279 AYAQQDDKT
+279 TYAQQDDKT

-341 NTPTESMRYRLKLTD
+341 NRPAESMRYRLKLTD

-379 LKLISAIDQRVSAI
+379 LKLISAVDQRVSAI

-419 SEPSDVELISPGEST
+419 SETSDIELSSPGEP
-434 TKKTE
+434 TKKKNE

-505 QQQQGSESGQQAEEL
+505 QQQQGSESAQQADEL

-535 RGIPKSSTDASRSIQ
+535 RGIPKSNPDASQSIQ
-550 EQLPILLESQNQAL
+550 EQMPILLESQNQAL

-578 AAQDLLKVQSS
+578 AAQDLFKVQSS
-589 MREAIAELNQSG
+589 MREAIAELNHTR
-601 SETPSIA
+601 SETPSLS

-629 EHEVSQSQQQQP
+629 EHEVSQSQQQQS

-675 PMTEEANSE
+675 PMTEEASSE

-765 REIENAR
+765 RQIENAR

-813 ESLQRDVQKLIE
+813 ESLQRDVEQLIE
-825 QAQNVAKNQAEL
+825 QAQKVAKNQAEL

-842 EQANLPARDPESTT
+842 EQANLPARDPESDT
-856 NGLDPNEPAPNEP
+856 NGPDRSEP
-869 TRNEPTR
+869 TRS
-876 NEPEANS
+876 EPEAS
-883 LRRESLLRSDAE
+883 SPRRESLLRSDAE
-895 LNQQENLP
+895 LNQDGNLP
-903 ERNLEDWKQQKQQYL
+903 ERNLQDWKEQKQQYL

-992 NSAQSVLGSEEES
+992 NSSQSVVGSEEES

-1019 IESEIEQRLGQD
+1019 IESEIEQRLEQEG
-1031 SSQDANAMQPPESQP
+1031 SQDTNAM
-1046 SQGQPSEGQPREGQP
+1046 QPSEGQPR
-1061 SQGQP
+1061 
-1066 REGQP
+1066 
-1071 REGQPSQGQP
+1071 
-1081 SEGQP
+1081 
-1086 SEGQPREGQPR
+1086 
-1097 EGQPSEGQPREGQ
+1097 EGQPREGQ
-1110 PREGQPSEGQPSQGQ
+1110 PREGQPSEGQPS
-1125 PPESQPREGQPREG
+1125 ES
-1139 QPRQARSSS
+1139 RSSS
-1148 QAREPSPRSAL
+1148 AAREPSLRSAL
-1159 EALEERMQ
+1159 DALEERMQ

-1243 QELQR
+1243 KELQR
-1248 RVQEELIRKTA
+1248 RVQEELVRKTA

>member
-1 MHREIR
+1 MHSEIR
-7 NKLERIA
+7 NKLEQIA

-26 IGLWGVFLALLL
+26 IAYWVVFLALLL

-46 ALAGSFSWGLL
+46 ATAESFSWGLL
-57 LATAIGGYLLFF
+57 VATAIAGYALFF
-69 LWTRFGYRDLG
+69 FWTRFGYRNLD

-117 EETLLHA
+117 EETIVHA
-124 QSQHWEKV
+124 QSQHWETV
-132 VPKWKLGMLWSLQW
+132 VPKWKLRTLWSLQW
-146 LLLSA
+146 MLLGA
-151 TIAASWMLHTKS
+151 TLTTSWMLYTK
-163 TGVLNASDSSGNRGF
+163 TASLRNLSAPSEIRGF
-178 EWIVEPGSTQ
+178 EWIVEPGNTQ

-198 VRFSNDFSDDLLL
+198 VRFSEDFSDDLLL
-211 IAESPSGESQS
+211 IAQSPSGESQS
-222 ARMQR
+222 VRMQR

-234 SATIRKIKEPF
+234 SATIRKIKEPL

-250 SVSKDS
+250 SISQKS
-256 ERFEVEVFEHPAVL
+256 ERFEVGVFEHPAVL

-279 AYAQQDDKT
+279 AYAQQQDKT

-310 KPVVSAEWIDEN
+310 KPVISAEWIDEN

-327 LEGNPQNPTEYSIR
+327 LEENPQNPMELTIR
-341 NTPTESMRYRLKLTD
+341 NAPKESMRYRLKLTD
-356 AEGRSEKTAEEFVVK
+356 SEGRSEKTAEEFVVK
-371 IIPNREPE
+371 IIPNRAPD
-379 LKLISAIDQRVSAI
+379 LKLISAVDQRVSAI

-419 SEPSDVELISPGEST
+419 SEPSDIELSSPGEST
-434 TKKTE
+434 KKKTE

-483 VRPFEETFRE
+483 VRPFEEIFRE
-493 ADASATQQRQEQ
+493 TDASATQQRQEQ
-505 QQQQGSESGQQAEEL
+505 QQQQGSESAQQAEEL

-535 RGIPKSSTDASRSIQ
+535 RTNPKSNPDASQSIQ

-589 MREAIAELNQSG
+589 MREAIAELNQTG
-601 SETPSIA
+601 SDTPSVA

-629 EHEVSQSQQQQP
+629 EHEVSQSQQQQS

-647 SASQRNRQEQIQQL
+647 SASERNRQEQIQQL

-675 PMTEEANSE
+675 PMTEEENSE

-726 LEERLEQLRED
+726 LQDRLEQLRED

-742 EDADELLERMNE
+742 QDADELLERMNE
-754 PESRNALEESR
+754 PESRNAMEESR

-781 LREAQP
+781 LQEANP

-798 QSVDQTREQLREQSS
+798 QSVEQTREQLREQSS
-813 ESLQRDVQKLIE
+813 ESLQRDVQQLIE
-825 QAQNVAKNQAEL
+825 QAQKVANNQAEL

-842 EQANLPARDPESTT
+842 EQANLPARDPESKT
-856 NGLDPNEPAPNEP
+856 NGPDRSES
-869 TRNEPTR
+869 TTD
-876 NEPEANS
+876 EPEANS
-883 LRRESLLRSDAE
+883 PRRESLLRSDAE
-895 LNQQENLP
+895 LNQEGNVP
-903 ERNLEDWKQQKQQYL
+903 ERKLEDWKEQKQQYL

-945 YRDASRLPTE
+945 YRDASRSPTE

-970 QPAVEESGEV
+970 QPAVEESGEA

-992 NSAQSVLGSEEES
+992 NSTQSVLGSEEES
-1005 LRRAIKEIDQANRA
+1005 LRRAIQEIDQANRA

-1031 SSQDANAMQPPESQP
+1031 SSQDAKAMK
-1046 SQGQPSEGQPREGQP
+1046 PSE
-1061 SQGQP
+1061 
-1066 REGQP
+1066 
-1071 REGQPSQGQP
+1071 GQP

-1086 SEGQPREGQPR
+1086 SEGKPS
-1097 EGQPSEGQPREGQ
+1097 EGQPSEGKPSEGKPQ
-1110 PREGQPSEGQPSQGQ
+1110 EGQPSG
-1125 PPESQPREGQPREG
+1125 
-1139 QPRQARSSS
+1139 ARSSS

-1159 EALEERMQ
+1159 DAIEERMRQ
-1167 RAGGG
+1167 TGGG
-1172 GGLESSSPLMG
+1172 ALESSAPLMG
-1183 EDYAQWTD
+1183 EDYAEWTD

-1207 EAARV
+1207 QAARV
-1212 REAARDFRK
+1212 REAAREFRK

-1228 EPQWELVKKLISNPL
+1228 EPQWELVQKMISNPL

-1248 RVQEELIRKTA
+1248 RVQEELVRKTA

>member
-7 NKLERIA
+7 NKLEQIA

-26 IGLWGVFLALLL
+26 IGYWGIFLALLL
-38 GRLTQTGN
+38 RRLTQTGN
-46 ALAGSFSWGLL
+46 ATAGSFSWGLL
-57 LATAIGGYLLFF
+57 GATAIGGYVLFF

-80 SVAQRIERRF
+80 SVAQRVERQF

-124 QSQHWEKV
+124 QSQHWETV
-132 VPKWKLGMLWSLQW
+132 VPKWKLGTLWSLQW
-146 LLLSA
+146 MLLGA
-151 TIAASWMLHTKS
+151 TIASSWMLYTKS
-163 TGVLNASDSSGNRGF
+163 TSVLNTSDRSGIRGF
-178 EWIVEPGSTQ
+178 EWMVEPGSTQ

-198 VRFSNDFSDDLLL
+198 VRFSDDFSDDLLL

-222 ARMQR
+222 VSMQR

-234 SATIRKIKEPF
+234 SATIRKIKEPL

-250 SVSKDS
+250 SVSKNS
-256 ERFEVEVFEHPAVL
+256 ERFEVGVFEHPAVL

-327 LEGNPQNPTEYSIR
+327 LEENPQNPKELTIL
-341 NTPTESMRYRLKLTD
+341 NAPTESMRYRLKLTD
-356 AEGRSEKTAEEFVVK
+356 SEGRSEKTAEEFVVK
-371 IIPNREPE
+371 IIPNRAPD
-379 LKLISAIDQRVSAI
+379 LKLISAVDQRVSAI

-419 SEPSDVELISPGEST
+419 SEPSDIELSSPGEST
-434 TKKTE
+434 KKKTE

-483 VRPFEETFRE
+483 VRPFEEIFRE
-493 ADASATQQRQEQ
+493 TDASATQQRQAQQ

-535 RGIPKSSTDASRSIQ
+535 RGIPKSNPDASQSIQ

-589 MREAIAELNQSG
+589 MREAIAELNQTG
-601 SETPSIA
+601 SETPSVA

-629 EHEVSQSQQQQP
+629 EHEVSQSQQQQ
-641 SSQRSQ
+641 SSNQKSQ
-647 SASQRNRQEQIQQL
+647 SASERNRQEQIQQL

-675 PMTEEANSE
+675 PMTEEGNSQ

-726 LEERLEQLRED
+726 LQERLEQLRED

-742 EDADELLERMNE
+742 QDADELLERMNE

-765 REIENAR
+765 RQIENAR

-813 ESLQRDVQKLIE
+813 ESLQRDVQQLIE
-825 QAQNVAKNQAEL
+825 QAQKVAKNQAEL

-842 EQANLPARDPESTT
+842 EQANLPARDPESKT
-856 NGLDPNEPAPNEP
+856 NGPGRSAPTTSAP
-869 TRNEPTR
+869 TPS
-876 NEPEANS
+876 EPEANS
-883 LRRESLLRSDAE
+883 PRRESLLRSDAE
-895 LNQQENLP
+895 LNQEGNVP
-903 ERNLEDWKQQKQQYL
+903 ERNLEDWKEQKQRYL

-945 YRDASRLPTE
+945 YRDASRSPTE
-955 QRLDRIPMMIERGME
+955 QRLGRIPMMIERGME

-992 NSAQSVLGSEEES
+992 NSTQSVLGSEEES

-1019 IESEIEQRLGQD
+1019 IESEIEQRLGQN
-1031 SSQDANAMQPPESQP
+1031 SSQDANAMQPPV
-1046 SQGQPSEGQPREGQP
+1046 GQPREGQPREGQP
-1061 SQGQP
+1061 REGQPREGQP

-1086 SEGQPREGQPR
+1086 SEGQP
-1097 EGQPSEGQPREGQ
+1097 SE
-1110 PREGQPSEGQPSQGQ
+1110 
-1125 PPESQPREGQPREG
+1125 
-1139 QPRQARSSS
+1139 ARSSS

-1172 GGLESSSPLMG
+1172 GGLESSAPLMG

-1207 EAARV
+1207 QAARV

-1228 EPQWELVKKLISNPL
+1228 EPQWELVKKMISNPL

-1248 RVQEELIRKTA
+1248 RVQEELVRKTA

-1280 DRYFERLGGEQTK
+1280 DRYFERLGGEQNK

>member
-26 IGLWGVFLALLL
+26 IVLWGVFLALLL

-46 ALAGSFSWGLL
+46 AIAGSFSLGFLV
-57 LATAIGGYLLFF
+57 ATAIGGCLLFF

-117 EETLLHA
+117 EETLLQA

-132 VPKWKLGMLWSLQW
+132 VPKWKLGTLWSLQW
-146 LLLSA
+146 MLLGA
-151 TIAASWMLHTKS
+151 TIVASWMLHTKS
-163 TGVLNASDSSGNRGF
+163 TGVLNASDRTGSRGF
-178 EWIVEPGSTQ
+178 EWTVEPGSTQ

-198 VRFSNDFSDDLLL
+198 VRFSDDFSDDLLL

-222 ARMQR
+222 VRMQR

-234 SATIRKIKEPF
+234 SATIRKIKEPL

-250 SVSKDS
+250 SVSKNS

-341 NTPTESMRYRLKLTD
+341 NTPMESMRYRLKLTD
-356 AEGRSEKTAEEFVVK
+356 AQGRSEKTAEEFVVK

-379 LKLISAIDQRVSAI
+379 LKLISAVDQRVSAI
-393 QEMIVGARVQD
+393 QEMVVGARVQD

-412 IRVSVGD
+412 IRISVGD
-419 SEPSDVELISPGEST
+419 SEPSDIELSSPGEPIK
-434 TKKTE
+434 KKTE

-493 ADASATQQRQEQ
+493 TDASATQQRQEQ

-535 RGIPKSSTDASRSIQ
+535 RGIPKSSTDAPQSVQ

-675 PMTEEANSE
+675 PMSEEANSE
-684 REMRQV
+684 RERRQV

-754 PESRNALEESR
+754 PESRIALEESR
-765 REIENAR
+765 RQIENAR

-842 EQANLPARDPESTT
+842 EQANLPARDPESNT
-856 NGLDPNEPAPNEP
+856 NGLDPNEPA
-869 TRNEPTR
+869 R
-876 NEPEANS
+876 NEPEAS
-883 LRRESLLRSDAE
+883 SPRRESLLRSDAE
-895 LNQQENLP
+895 LNQDGTLP

-1005 LRRAIKEIDQANRA
+1005 LRRAIMEIDQANRA

-1031 SSQDANAMQPPESQP
+1031 SSQDTDAMQP
-1046 SQGQPSEGQPREGQP
+1046 R
-1061 SQGQP
+1061 
-1066 REGQP
+1066 
-1071 REGQPSQGQP
+1071 
-1081 SEGQP
+1081 
-1086 SEGQPREGQPR
+1086 EGQPREGQPR
-1097 EGQPSEGQPREGQ
+1097 EGQPREGQPREGQ
-1110 PREGQPSEGQPSQGQ
+1110 PREGQP
-1125 PPESQPREGQPREG
+1125 REGQPGEAR
-1139 QPRQARSSS
+1139 RSSAS
-1148 QAREPSPRSAL
+1148 GESSPRSAL
-1159 EALEERMQ
+1159 DALEERMQ

-1228 EPQWELVKKLISNPL
+1228 EPQWELVKKMISNPL